1 MGITDRCHCQTEAKG
16 PLFFVGYTRLRE
28 HAMFRIT
35 VNNIIRETN
44 ENKTLLRFL
53 RDDLLITSAKD
64 GCSEG
69 ACGTCTIL
77 FDGEAVRACTIT
89 TKMADGHS
97 VLTVEGLSNWEKRVY
112 DYAFGKKGAVQC
124 GFCIPGMVIAAKSL
138 LDKVQD
144 PSEEEIRFAIRNN
157 ICRCTGYVKIVEAI
171 KLAAEIFRRGELD
184 EEKEEWRIGA
194 RVKRPDVREKVLG
207 EGKYPDDL
215 YVEGMLHAVA
225 LRSKYPRAKVLSI
238 DKDSALKAEGVTAV
252 FTAEDIPG
260 KKTVGH
266 IVKDWEA
273 MIGVGEITRFLGD
286 PVALVVAD
294 TREHAEKAKALI
306 KVEYEVL
313 PFVSSIDEAKKE
325 DAPLV
330 HPDKGT
336 NIAQERHISRG
347 DAEKAIKESDYTY
360 TATFTTPHTEHA
372 FLEPECALSLPT
384 EEGVRIYSTD
394 QGVYDTQHETAPMLG
409 LPFDK
414 VEVFNCLV
422 GGGFGGKEDVTV
434 QHLSALAAFLL
445 KKPVKMKLTRNE
457 SLLFH
462 PKRHPMKETLTVG
475 VDKNGRIKGVLA
487 KVEADTGAYQSLCGP
502 VLERA
507 CTHASG
513 PYNYQN
519 FKIDGYAY
527 YTNNP
532 PSGAFRGFGVTQ
544 TCFGLESV
552 LDRLADKIGISSW
565 DIRYINAIKPGDELP
580 NGQIA
585 DPSTGLRE
593 TLEAVK
599 DIYDQNEVVGISCAM
614 KNAGVGVGLPDYGRV
629 RLKIKDNKVVVQCA
643 GSCIGQGLWSVLKQ
657 VVSDVSGVEGDRIIV
672 EKANTYAP
680 DSGTTSGSRHTTI
693 TGEAARRASLLLKEA
708 LENRSLDELEGEE
721 YYAEYLGKTDKL
733 GSPIPNPVSHV
744 AYGYA
749 TQLCVL
755 DKESGKIKKM
765 VAAHD
770 VGKAINPLSLEGQI
784 EGGVVMGMGYAL
796 RERYRLK
803 DCKPI
808 DKYGSLGLFRADEVP
823 PIEALIIEKKGL
835 NVASGAIGVGEIT
848 CIPTAPAIANAY
860 RRLDGK
866 DRNSLPIDDTPYSI
880 KPFEK
885 KILPKKGKRLYVN
898 PHSRCIG
905 CKECMRACADLF
917 NKTKDPELALLEIVS
932 LKDYKPSVC
941 IQCGKCARVC
951 PEGAISLNKAGVYV
965 IDKKKCTGCGECRK
979 ACPMKVMKIL
989 PDGKTGKCI
998 ACGTCV
1004 KACPMEVLSIAQG
1017 E

>member
-1 MGITDRCHCQTEAKG
+1 
-16 PLFFVGYTRLRE
+16 
-28 HAMFRIT
+28 MFRIN
-35 VNNIIRETN
+35 VNSKHTETN
-44 ENKTLLRFL
+44 ENKSLLRYL
-53 RDDLLITSAKD
+53 RDDLRITSAKD

-77 FDGEAVRACTIT
+77 FDGEAVKACTLT

-97 VLTVEGLSNWEKRVY
+97 IVTVEGLTEWEKRVY
-112 DYAFGKKGAVQC
+112 DYAFGKAGAVQC
-124 GFCIPGMVIAAKSL
+124 GFCIPGMVMAAKGL
-138 LDKVQD
+138 LDKVPD

-171 KLAAEIFRRGELD
+171 NLAARIFREGGLE
-184 EEKEEWRIGA
+184 EEKEEWKIGA

-207 EGKYPDDL
+207 YGKYPDDL
-215 YVEGMLHAVA
+215 YVDGMLHAVA
-225 LRSKYPRAKVLSI
+225 LRSKYPRAKLLSL
-238 DKDSALKAEGVTAV
+238 DKEEALKEDGVVAI
-252 FTAEDIPG
+252 FTAQDIPG

-273 MIGVGEITRFLGD
+273 MIGIGETTRFLGD

-294 TREHAEKAKALI
+294 TRDHADRAKEKI

-313 PFVSSIDEAKKE
+313 PFISSIDEAKKE
-325 DAPLV
+325 GAVLV
-330 HPDKGT
+330 HPEYKG

-347 DAEKAIKESDYTY
+347 DAEKAIAESDFTY
-360 TATFTTPHTEHA
+360 TAVFSTPHTEHA
-372 FLEPECALSLPT
+372 FLEPECALSIPT

-409 LPFDK
+409 LPYDK

-445 KKPVKMKLTRNE
+445 KKPVKMKLSRSE

-462 PKRHPMKETLTVG
+462 PKRHPMREKITIG
-475 VDKNGRIKGVLA
+475 VDKKGRIKGVMA
-487 KVEADTGAYQSLCGP
+487 EVEADTGAYQSLCGP

-544 TCFGLESV
+544 TCFGIESS
-552 LDRLADKIGISSW
+552 LDRLAEMVGISGW
-565 DIRYINAIKPGDELP
+565 EIRYINAIKPGDELP

-585 DPSTGLRE
+585 DPSTGLKE

-599 DIYDQNEVVGISCAM
+599 SDYYNNEIVGIACAM

-629 RLKIKDNKVVVQCA
+629 TLKVEDSKVIIKCA

-657 VVSDVSGVEGDRIIV
+657 IVADVSGIDGDDIIV
-672 EKANTYAP
+672 EKANTFAP

-693 TGEAARRASLLLKEA
+693 TGEAARRASLLIKKELEGKTLK
-708 LENRSLDELEGEE
+708 DLEGEE

-733 GSPIPNPVSHV
+733 GSPLPHPVSHV

-755 DKESGKIKKM
+755 NKESGKIEKM
-765 VAAHD
+765 IAAHD
-770 VGKAINPLSLEGQI
+770 VGRAINPLSLEGQI

-796 RERYRLK
+796 RERYRLDK
-803 DCKPI
+803 CRPI
-808 DKYGSLGLFRADEVP
+808 EKYGSLGLFRADELP
-823 PIEALIIEKKGL
+823 PIEAKVIEKEGL
-835 NVASGAIGVGEIT
+835 DVASGAIGVGEIT

-860 RRLDGK
+860 RKLDGIE
-866 DRNSLPIDDTPYSI
+866 RNSLPLQNTPYEI
-880 KPFEK
+880 KPFAK
-885 KILPKKGKRLYVN
+885 KILPKKGKRLFVN
-898 PHSRCIG
+898 PGSRCIG
-905 CKECMRACADLF
+905 CLECVRACSMLF
-917 NKTKDPELALLEIVS
+917 TKTPDPTLAFIQVRKD
-932 LKDYKPSVC
+932 KDYKPSVC
-941 IQCGKCARVC
+941 IQCGKCAKVC
-951 PEGAISLNKAGVYV
+951 PEGAITQNMAGVYT
-965 IDKKKCTGCGECRK
+965 IDKKKCTGCGKCRE
-979 ACPMKVMKIL
+979 ACPMKVMVALEDNIS
-989 PDGKTGKCI
+989 GKCI

-1004 KACPMEVLSIAQG
+1004 KACPMEVLQIAKG

>member
-1 MGITDRCHCQTEAKG
+1 
-16 PLFFVGYTRLRE
+16 
-28 HAMFRIT
+28 MFRIN
-35 VNNIIRETN
+35 VNSKHTETN
-44 ENKTLLRFL
+44 ENKSLLRYL
-53 RDDLLITSAKD
+53 RDDLRITSAKD

-77 FDGEAVRACTIT
+77 FDGEAVKACTLT

-97 VLTVEGLSNWEKRVY
+97 IVTVEGLTEWEKRVY
-112 DYAFGKKGAVQC
+112 DYAFGKAGAVQC
-124 GFCIPGMVIAAKSL
+124 GFCIPGMVMAAKGL
-138 LDKVQD
+138 LDKVPD

-171 KLAAEIFRRGELD
+171 NLAARIFREGGLE
-184 EEKEEWRIGA
+184 EEKEEWKIGA

-207 EGKYPDDL
+207 YGKYPDDL
-215 YVEGMLHAVA
+215 YVDGMLHAVA
-225 LRSKYPRAKVLSI
+225 LRSKYPRAKLLSL
-238 DKDSALKAEGVTAV
+238 DKEEALKEEGVVAI
-252 FTAEDIPG
+252 FTAQDIPG

-273 MIGVGEITRFLGD
+273 MIGIGETTRFLGD

-294 TREHAEKAKALI
+294 TRDHADRAKDKI

-313 PFVSSIDEAKKE
+313 PFISSIDEAKKE
-325 DAPLV
+325 GAVLV
-330 HPDKGT
+330 HPEYKG

-347 DAEKAIKESDYTY
+347 DAEKAIAESDFTY
-360 TATFTTPHTEHA
+360 TAVFSTPHTEHA
-372 FLEPECALSLPT
+372 FLEPECALSIPT

-409 LPFDK
+409 LPYDK

-445 KKPVKMKLTRNE
+445 KKPVKMKLSRSE

-462 PKRHPMKETLTVG
+462 PKRHPMREKITIG
-475 VDKNGRIKGVLA
+475 VDKKGRIKGVMA
-487 KVEADTGAYQSLCGP
+487 EVEADTGAYQSLCGP

-544 TCFGLESV
+544 TCFGLESS
-552 LDRLADKIGISSW
+552 LDRLAEMVGISGW
-565 DIRYINAIKPGDELP
+565 EIRYINAIKPGDELP

-585 DPSTGLRE
+585 DPSTGLKE

-599 DIYDQNEVVGISCAM
+599 SDYYNNEIVGIACAM

-629 RLKIKDNKVVVQCA
+629 TLKVEDSKVIIKCA

-657 VVSDVSGVEGDRIIV
+657 IVADVSGIDGDDIIV
-672 EKANTYAP
+672 EKANTFAP

-693 TGEAARRASLLLKEA
+693 TGEAARRASLLIKKELEGKTLK
-708 LENRSLDELEGEE
+708 DLEGEE

-733 GSPIPNPVSHV
+733 GSPLPHPVSHV

-755 DKESGKIKKM
+755 NKESGKIEKM
-765 VAAHD
+765 IAAHD
-770 VGKAINPLSLEGQI
+770 VGRAINPLSLEGQI

-796 RERYRLK
+796 RERYRLDK
-803 DCKPI
+803 CKPME
-808 DKYGSLGLFRADEVP
+808 KYGSLGLFRADELP
-823 PIEALIIEKKGL
+823 PIEAKVIEKKGL
-835 NVASGAIGVGEIT
+835 DVASGAIGVGEIT

-860 RRLDGK
+860 RKLDGIE
-866 DRNSLPIDDTPYSI
+866 RNSLPLPNTPYEI
-880 KPFEK
+880 KPFAK
-885 KILPKKGKRLYVN
+885 KILPKKGKRLFVN
-898 PHSRCIG
+898 PGSRCIG
-905 CKECMRACADLF
+905 CLECVRACSMLF
-917 NKTKDPELALLEIVS
+917 TKTPDPTLAFIQVRKD
-932 LKDYKPSVC
+932 KDYKPSVC
-941 IQCGKCARVC
+941 IQCGKCAKVC
-951 PEGAISLNKAGVYV
+951 PEGAITQNMAGVYT
-965 IDKKKCTGCGECRK
+965 IDKKKCTGCGKCRE
-979 ACPMKVMKIL
+979 ACPMKVMVALEDNIS
-989 PDGKTGKCI
+989 GKCI

-1004 KACPMEVLSIAQG
+1004 KACPMEVLQIAKG

>member
-1 MGITDRCHCQTEAKG
+1 
-16 PLFFVGYTRLRE
+16 
-28 HAMFRIT
+28 MFRIN
-35 VNNIIRETN
+35 VNSKHTETN
-44 ENKTLLRFL
+44 ENKSLLRYL
-53 RDDLLITSAKD
+53 RDDLRITSAKD

-77 FDGEAVRACTIT
+77 FDGEAVKACTLT

-97 VLTVEGLSNWEKRVY
+97 IVTVEGLTEWEKRVY
-112 DYAFGKKGAVQC
+112 DYAFGKAGAVQC
-124 GFCIPGMVIAAKSL
+124 GFCIPGMVMAAKGL
-138 LDKVQD
+138 LDKVPD

-171 KLAAEIFRRGELD
+171 NLAARIFREGGLE
-184 EEKEEWRIGA
+184 EEKEEWKIGA

-207 EGKYPDDL
+207 YGKYPDDL
-215 YVEGMLHAVA
+215 YVDGMLHAVA
-225 LRSKYPRAKVLSI
+225 LRSKYPRAKLLSL
-238 DKDSALKAEGVTAV
+238 DKEEALKEEGVVAI
-252 FTAEDIPG
+252 FTAQDIPG

-273 MIGVGEITRFLGD
+273 MIGIGEITRFLGD

-294 TREHAEKAKALI
+294 TRDHADRAKDKI

-313 PFVSSIDEAKKE
+313 PFISSIDEAKKE
-325 DAPLV
+325 GAVLV
-330 HPDKGT
+330 HPEYKG

-347 DAEKAIKESDYTY
+347 DAEKAIAESDFTY
-360 TATFTTPHTEHA
+360 TSVFSTPHTEHA
-372 FLEPECALSLPT
+372 FLEPECALSIPT

-409 LPFDK
+409 LPYDK

-445 KKPVKMKLTRNE
+445 KKPVKMKLSRSE

-462 PKRHPMKETLTVG
+462 PKRHPMREKITIG
-475 VDKNGRIKGVLA
+475 VDKKGRIKGVMA
-487 KVEADTGAYQSLCGP
+487 EVEADTGAYQSLCGP

-527 YTNNP
+527 YTDNP

-544 TCFGLESV
+544 TCFGLESS
-552 LDRLADKIGISSW
+552 LDRLAEMVGISGW
-565 DIRYINAIKPGDELP
+565 EIRYINAIKPGDELP

-585 DPSTGLRE
+585 DPSTGLKE

-599 DIYDQNEVVGISCAM
+599 SDYYNNEIVGIACAM

-629 RLKIKDNKVVVQCA
+629 TLKVEDSKVIIKCA

-657 VVSDVSGVEGDRIIV
+657 IVADVSGIDGDDIIV
-672 EKANTYAP
+672 EKANTFAP

-693 TGEAARRASLLLKEA
+693 TGEAARRASLLIKKELEGKTLK
-708 LENRSLDELEGEE
+708 DLEGEE

-733 GSPIPNPVSHV
+733 GSPLPHPVSHV

-755 DKESGKIKKM
+755 NKESGKIEKM
-765 VAAHD
+765 IAAHD
-770 VGKAINPLSLEGQI
+770 VGRAINPLSLEGQI

-796 RERYRLK
+796 RERYRLDK
-803 DCKPI
+803 CKPME
-808 DKYGSLGLFRADEVP
+808 KYGSLGLFRADELP
-823 PIEALIIEKKGL
+823 PIEAKVIEKEGL
-835 NVASGAIGVGEIT
+835 DVASGAIGVGEIT

-860 RRLDGK
+860 RKLDGIE
-866 DRNSLPIDDTPYSI
+866 RNSLPLQNTPYEI
-880 KPFEK
+880 KPFAK
-885 KILPKKGKRLYVN
+885 KILPKKGKRLFVN
-898 PHSRCIG
+898 PGSRCIG
-905 CKECMRACADLF
+905 CLECVRACSMLF
-917 NKTKDPELALLEIVS
+917 TKTPDPTLAFIQVRKD
-932 LKDYKPSVC
+932 KDYKPSVC
-941 IQCGKCARVC
+941 IQCGKCAKVC
-951 PEGAISLNKAGVYV
+951 PEGAITQNMAGVYT
-965 IDKKKCTGCGECRK
+965 IDKKKCTGCGKCRE
-979 ACPMKVMKIL
+979 ACPMKVMVALEDNIS
-989 PDGKTGKCI
+989 GKCI

-1004 KACPMEVLSIAQG
+1004 KACPMEVLQIAKG

>member
-1 MGITDRCHCQTEAKG
+1 
-16 PLFFVGYTRLRE
+16 
-28 HAMFRIT
+28 MFRIN
-35 VNNIIRETN
+35 VNSKHTETN
-44 ENKTLLRFL
+44 ENKSLLRYL
-53 RDDLLITSAKD
+53 RDDLRITSAKD

-77 FDGEAVRACTIT
+77 FDGEAVKACTLT

-97 VLTVEGLSNWEKRVY
+97 IVTVEGLTEWEKRVY
-112 DYAFGKKGAVQC
+112 DYAFGKAGAVQC
-124 GFCIPGMVIAAKSL
+124 GFCIPGMVMAAKGL
-138 LDKVQD
+138 LDKVPD

-171 KLAAEIFRRGELD
+171 NLAARIFREGGLE
-184 EEKEEWRIGA
+184 EEKEEWKIGA

-207 EGKYPDDL
+207 YGKYPDDL
-215 YVEGMLHAVA
+215 YVDGMLHAVA
-225 LRSKYPRAKVLSI
+225 LRSKYPRAKLLSL
-238 DKDSALKAEGVTAV
+238 DKEEALKEEGVVAI
-252 FTAEDIPG
+252 FTAQDIPG

-273 MIGVGEITRFLGD
+273 MIGIGETTRFLGD

-294 TREHAEKAKALI
+294 TRDHADRAKDKI

-313 PFVSSIDEAKKE
+313 PFISSIDEAKKE
-325 DAPLV
+325 GAVLV
-330 HPDKGT
+330 HPEYKG

-347 DAEKAIKESDYTY
+347 DAEKAIAESDFTY
-360 TATFTTPHTEHA
+360 TSVFSTPHTEHA
-372 FLEPECALSLPT
+372 FLEPECALSIPT

-409 LPFDK
+409 LPYDK

-445 KKPVKMKLTRNE
+445 KKPVKMKLSRSE

-462 PKRHPMKETLTVG
+462 PKRHPMREKITIG
-475 VDKNGRIKGVLA
+475 VDKKGRIKGVMA
-487 KVEADTGAYQSLCGP
+487 EVEADTGAYQSLCGP

-544 TCFGLESV
+544 TCFGLESS
-552 LDRLADKIGISSW
+552 LDRLAEMVGISGW
-565 DIRYINAIKPGDELP
+565 EIRYINAIKPGDELP

-585 DPSTGLRE
+585 DPSTGLKE

-599 DIYDQNEVVGISCAM
+599 SDYYNNEIVGIACAM

-629 RLKIKDNKVVVQCA
+629 TLKVEDSKVIIKCA

-657 VVSDVSGVEGDRIIV
+657 IVADVSGIDGDDIIV
-672 EKANTYAP
+672 EKANTFAP

-693 TGEAARRASLLLKEA
+693 TGEAARRASLLIKKELEGKTLK
-708 LENRSLDELEGEE
+708 DLEGEE

-733 GSPIPNPVSHV
+733 GSPLPHPVSHV

-755 DKESGKIKKM
+755 NKESGKIEKM
-765 VAAHD
+765 IAAHD
-770 VGKAINPLSLEGQI
+770 VGRAINPLSLEGQI

-796 RERYRLK
+796 RERYRL
-803 DCKPI
+803 DMCKPME
-808 DKYGSLGLFRADEVP
+808 KYGSLGLFRADELP
-823 PIEALIIEKKGL
+823 PIEAKVIEKEGL
-835 NVASGAIGVGEIT
+835 DVASGAIGVGEIT

-860 RRLDGK
+860 RKLDGIE
-866 DRNSLPIDDTPYSI
+866 RNSLPLQNTPYEI
-880 KPFEK
+880 KPFAK
-885 KILPKKGKRLYVN
+885 KILPKKGKRLFVN
-898 PHSRCIG
+898 PGSRCIG
-905 CKECMRACADLF
+905 CLECVRACSMLF
-917 NKTKDPELALLEIVS
+917 TKTPDPTLAFIQVRKD
-932 LKDYKPSVC
+932 KDYKPSVC
-941 IQCGKCARVC
+941 IQCGKCAKVC
-951 PEGAISLNKAGVYV
+951 PEGAITQNMAGVYT
-965 IDKKKCTGCGECRK
+965 IDKKKCTGCGKCRE
-979 ACPMKVMKIL
+979 ACPMKVMVALENNIS
-989 PDGKTGKCI
+989 GKCI

-1004 KACPMEVLSIAQG
+1004 KACPMEVLQIAKG

>member
-1 MGITDRCHCQTEAKG
+1 
-16 PLFFVGYTRLRE
+16 
-28 HAMFRIT
+28 MFRIN
-35 VNNIIRETN
+35 VNSKHTETN
-44 ENKTLLRFL
+44 ENKSLLRYL
-53 RDDLLITSAKD
+53 RDDLRITSAKD

-77 FDGEAVRACTIT
+77 FDGEAVKACTLT

-97 VLTVEGLSNWEKRVY
+97 IVTVEGLTEWEKRVY
-112 DYAFGKKGAVQC
+112 DYAFGKAGAVQC
-124 GFCIPGMVIAAKSL
+124 GFCIPGMVMAAKGL
-138 LDKVQD
+138 LDKVPD

-171 KLAAEIFRRGELD
+171 NLAAKIFREGGLE
-184 EEKEEWRIGA
+184 EEKEEWKIGA

-207 EGKYPDDL
+207 YGKYPDDL
-215 YVEGMLHAVA
+215 YVDGMLHAVA
-225 LRSKYPRAKVLSI
+225 LRSKYPRAKLLSL
-238 DKDSALKAEGVTAV
+238 DKEEALKEEGVVAI
-252 FTAEDIPG
+252 FTAQDIPG

-273 MIGVGEITRFLGD
+273 MIGIGEITRFLGD

-294 TREHAEKAKALI
+294 TRDHADRAKDKI

-313 PFVSSIDEAKKE
+313 PFISSIDEAKKE
-325 DAPLV
+325 GAVLV
-330 HPDKGT
+330 HPEYKG

-347 DAEKAIKESDYTY
+347 DAEKAIAESDFTY
-360 TATFTTPHTEHA
+360 TSVFSTPHTEHA
-372 FLEPECALSLPT
+372 FLEPECALSIPT

-409 LPFDK
+409 LPYDK

-445 KKPVKMKLTRNE
+445 KKPVKMKLSRSE

-462 PKRHPMKETLTVG
+462 PKRHPMREKITIG
-475 VDKNGRIKGVLA
+475 VDKKGRIKGVMA
-487 KVEADTGAYQSLCGP
+487 EVEADTGAYQSLCGP

-544 TCFGLESV
+544 TCFGLESS
-552 LDRLADKIGISSW
+552 LDRLAEMVGISGW
-565 DIRYINAIKPGDELP
+565 EIRYINAIKPGDELP

-585 DPSTGLRE
+585 DSSTGLKE

-599 DIYDQNEVVGISCAM
+599 SDYYNNEIVGIACAM

-629 RLKIKDNKVVVQCA
+629 TLKVEDSKVIIKCA

-657 VVSDVSGVEGDRIIV
+657 IVADVSGIDGDDIIV
-672 EKANTYAP
+672 EKANTFAP

-693 TGEAARRASLLLKEA
+693 TGEAARRASLLIKKELEGKTLK
-708 LENRSLDELEGEE
+708 DLEGEE

-733 GSPIPNPVSHV
+733 GSPLPHPVSHV

-755 DKESGKIKKM
+755 NKESGKIEKM
-765 VAAHD
+765 IAAHD
-770 VGKAINPLSLEGQI
+770 VGRAINPLSLEGQI

-796 RERYRLK
+796 RERYRLDK
-803 DCKPI
+803 CRPI
-808 DKYGSLGLFRADEVP
+808 EKYGSLGLFRADELP
-823 PIEALIIEKKGL
+823 PIEAKVIEKEGL
-835 NVASGAIGVGEIT
+835 DVASGAIGVGEIT

-860 RRLDGK
+860 RKLDGIE
-866 DRNSLPIDDTPYSI
+866 RNSLPLQNTPYEI
-880 KPFEK
+880 KPFAK
-885 KILPKKGKRLYVN
+885 KILPKKGKRLFVN
-898 PHSRCIG
+898 PGSRCIG
-905 CKECMRACADLF
+905 CLECVRACSMLF
-917 NKTKDPELALLEIVS
+917 TKTPDPTLAFIQVRKD
-932 LKDYKPSVC
+932 KDYKPSVC
-941 IQCGKCARVC
+941 IQCGKCAKVC
-951 PEGAISLNKAGVYV
+951 PEGAITQNMAGVYT
-965 IDKKKCTGCGECRK
+965 IDKKKCTGCGKCRE
-979 ACPMKVMKIL
+979 ACPMKVMVALEDNIS
-989 PDGKTGKCI
+989 GKCI

-1004 KACPMEVLSIAQG
+1004 KACPMEVLQIAKG

>member
-1 MGITDRCHCQTEAKG
+1 
-16 PLFFVGYTRLRE
+16 
-28 HAMFRIT
+28 MFRIN
-35 VNNIIRETN
+35 VNSKHTETN
-44 ENKTLLRFL
+44 ENKSLLRYL
-53 RDDLLITSAKD
+53 RDDLRITSAKD

-77 FDGEAVRACTIT
+77 FDGEAVKACTLT

-97 VLTVEGLSNWEKRVY
+97 IVTVEGLTEWEKKVY
-112 DYAFGKKGAVQC
+112 DYAFGKAGAVQC
-124 GFCIPGMVIAAKSL
+124 GFCIPGMVMAAKGL
-138 LDKVQD
+138 LDKVPD

-171 KLAAEIFRRGELD
+171 NLAARIFREGGLE
-184 EEKEEWRIGA
+184 EEKEEWKIGA

-207 EGKYPDDL
+207 YGKYPDDL
-215 YVEGMLHAVA
+215 YVDGMLHAVA
-225 LRSKYPRAKVLSI
+225 LRSKYPRAKLLSL
-238 DKDSALKAEGVTAV
+238 DKEEALKEEGVVAI
-252 FTAEDIPG
+252 FTAQDIPG

-273 MIGVGEITRFLGD
+273 MIGIGETTRFLGD

-294 TREHAEKAKALI
+294 TRDHADRAKDKI

-313 PFVSSIDEAKKE
+313 PFISSIDEAKKE
-325 DAPLV
+325 GAVLV
-330 HPDKGT
+330 HPEYKG

-347 DAEKAIKESDYTY
+347 DAEKAIAESDFTY
-360 TATFTTPHTEHA
+360 TSVFSTPHTEHA
-372 FLEPECALSLPT
+372 FLEPECALSIPT

-409 LPFDK
+409 LPYDK

-445 KKPVKMKLTRNE
+445 KKPVKMKLSRSE

-462 PKRHPMKETLTVG
+462 PKRHPMREKITIG
-475 VDKNGRIKGVLA
+475 VDKKGRIKGVMA
-487 KVEADTGAYQSLCGP
+487 EVEADTGAYQSLCGP

-544 TCFGLESV
+544 TCFGLESS
-552 LDRLADKIGISSW
+552 LDRLAEMVGISGW
-565 DIRYINAIKPGDELP
+565 EIRYINAIKPGDELP

-585 DPSTGLRE
+585 DSSTGLKE

-599 DIYDQNEVVGISCAM
+599 SDYYNNEIVGIACAM

-629 RLKIKDNKVVVQCA
+629 TLKVEDSKVIIKCA

-657 VVSDVSGVEGDRIIV
+657 IVADVSGIDGDDIIV
-672 EKANTYAP
+672 EKANTFAP

-693 TGEAARRASLLLKEA
+693 TGEAARRASLLIKKELEGKTLK
-708 LENRSLDELEGEE
+708 DLEGEE

-733 GSPIPNPVSHV
+733 GSPLPHPVSHV

-755 DKESGKIKKM
+755 NKESGKIEKM
-765 VAAHD
+765 IAAHD
-770 VGKAINPLSLEGQI
+770 VGRAINPLSLEGQI

-796 RERYRLK
+796 RERYRLDK
-803 DCKPI
+803 CRPI
-808 DKYGSLGLFRADEVP
+808 EKYGSLGLFRADELP
-823 PIEALIIEKKGL
+823 PIEAKVIEKEGL
-835 NVASGAIGVGEIT
+835 DVASGAIGVGEIT

-860 RRLDGK
+860 RKLDGIE
-866 DRNSLPIDDTPYSI
+866 RNSLPLQNTPYEI
-880 KPFEK
+880 KPFAK
-885 KILPKKGKRLYVN
+885 KILPKKGKRLFVN
-898 PHSRCIG
+898 PGSRCIG
-905 CKECMRACADLF
+905 CLECVRACSMLF
-917 NKTKDPELALLEIVS
+917 TKTPDPTLAFIQVRKD
-932 LKDYKPSVC
+932 KDYKPSVC
-941 IQCGKCARVC
+941 IQCGKCAKVC
-951 PEGAISLNKAGVYV
+951 PEGAITQNMAGVYT
-965 IDKKKCTGCGECRK
+965 IDKKKCTGCGKCRE
-979 ACPMKVMKIL
+979 ACPMKVMVALEDNIS
-989 PDGKTGKCI
+989 GKCI

-1004 KACPMEVLSIAQG
+1004 KACPMEVLQIAKG

>member
-1 MGITDRCHCQTEAKG
+1 
-16 PLFFVGYTRLRE
+16 
-28 HAMFRIT
+28 MFRIN
-35 VNNIIRETN
+35 VNSKHTETN
-44 ENKTLLRFL
+44 ENKSLLRYL
-53 RDDLLITSAKD
+53 RDDLRITSAKD

-77 FDGEAVRACTIT
+77 FDGEAVKACTLT

-97 VLTVEGLSNWEKRVY
+97 IVTVEGLTEWEKRVY
-112 DYAFGKKGAVQC
+112 DYAFGKAGAVQC
-124 GFCIPGMVIAAKSL
+124 GFCIPGMVMAAKGL
-138 LDKVQD
+138 LDKVPD

-171 KLAAEIFRRGELD
+171 NLAARIFREGGLE
-184 EEKEEWRIGA
+184 EEKEEWKIGA

-207 EGKYPDDL
+207 YGKYPDDL
-215 YVEGMLHAVA
+215 YVDGMLHAVA
-225 LRSKYPRAKVLSI
+225 LRSKYPRAKLLSL
-238 DKDSALKAEGVTAV
+238 DKEEALKEDGVVAI
-252 FTAEDIPG
+252 FTAQDIPG

-273 MIGVGEITRFLGD
+273 MIGIGETTRFLGD

-294 TREHAEKAKALI
+294 TRDHADRAKEKI

-313 PFVSSIDEAKKE
+313 PFISSIDEAKKE
-325 DAPLV
+325 GAVLV
-330 HPDKGT
+330 HPEYKG

-347 DAEKAIKESDYTY
+347 DAEKAIAESDFTY
-360 TATFTTPHTEHA
+360 TAVFSTPHTEHA
-372 FLEPECALSLPT
+372 FLEPECALSIPT

-409 LPFDK
+409 LPYDK

-445 KKPVKMKLTRNE
+445 KKPVKMKLSRSE

-462 PKRHPMKETLTVG
+462 PKRHPMREKITIG
-475 VDKNGRIKGVLA
+475 VDKKGIIKGVMA
-487 KVEADTGAYQSLCGP
+487 EVEADTGAYQSLCGP

-544 TCFGLESV
+544 TCFGIESS
-552 LDRLADKIGISSW
+552 LDRLAEMVGISGW
-565 DIRYINAIKPGDELP
+565 EIRYINAIKPGDELP

-585 DPSTGLRE
+585 DPSTGLKE

-599 DIYDQNEVVGISCAM
+599 SDYYNNEIVGIACAM

-629 RLKIKDNKVVVQCA
+629 TLKVEDSKVIIKCA

-657 VVSDVSGVEGDRIIV
+657 IVADVSGIDGDDIIV
-672 EKANTYAP
+672 EKANTFAP

-693 TGEAARRASLLLKEA
+693 TGEAARRASLLIKKELEGKTLK
-708 LENRSLDELEGEE
+708 DLEGEE

-733 GSPIPNPVSHV
+733 GSPLPHPVSHV

-755 DKESGKIKKM
+755 NKESGKIEKM
-765 VAAHD
+765 IAAHD
-770 VGKAINPLSLEGQI
+770 VGRAINPLSLEGQI

-796 RERYRLK
+796 RERYRLDK
-803 DCKPI
+803 CRPI
-808 DKYGSLGLFRADEVP
+808 EKYGSLGLFRADELP
-823 PIEALIIEKKGL
+823 PIEAKVIEKEGL
-835 NVASGAIGVGEIT
+835 DVASGAIGVGEIT

-860 RRLDGK
+860 RKLDGIE
-866 DRNSLPIDDTPYSI
+866 RNSLPLQNTPYEI
-880 KPFEK
+880 KPFAK
-885 KILPKKGKRLYVN
+885 KILPKKGKRLFVN
-898 PHSRCIG
+898 PGSRCIG
-905 CKECMRACADLF
+905 CLECVRACSMLF
-917 NKTKDPELALLEIVS
+917 TKTPDPTLAFIQVRKD
-932 LKDYKPSVC
+932 KDYKPSVC
-941 IQCGKCARVC
+941 IQCGKCAKVC
-951 PEGAISLNKAGVYV
+951 PEGAITQNMAGVYT
-965 IDKKKCTGCGECRK
+965 IDKKKCTGCGKCRE
-979 ACPMKVMKIL
+979 ACPMKVMVALEDNIS
-989 PDGKTGKCI
+989 GKCI

-1004 KACPMEVLSIAQG
+1004 KACPMEVLQIAKG

>member
-1 MGITDRCHCQTEAKG
+1 
-16 PLFFVGYTRLRE
+16 
-28 HAMFRIT
+28 MFRIN
-35 VNNIIRETN
+35 VNSKHTETN
-44 ENKTLLRFL
+44 ENKSLLRYL
-53 RDDLLITSAKD
+53 RDDLRITSAKD

-77 FDGEAVRACTIT
+77 FDGEAVKACTLT

-97 VLTVEGLSNWEKRVY
+97 IVTVEGLTEWEKRVY
-112 DYAFGKKGAVQC
+112 DYAFGKAGAVQC
-124 GFCIPGMVIAAKSL
+124 GFCIPGMVMAAKGL
-138 LDKVQD
+138 LDKVPD

-171 KLAAEIFRRGELD
+171 NLAARIFREGGLE
-184 EEKEEWRIGA
+184 EEKEEWKIGA

-207 EGKYPDDL
+207 YGKYPDDL
-215 YVEGMLHAVA
+215 YVDGMLHAVA
-225 LRSKYPRAKVLSI
+225 LRSKYPRAKLLSL
-238 DKDSALKAEGVTAV
+238 DKEEALKEEGVVAI
-252 FTAEDIPG
+252 FTAQDIPG

-273 MIGVGEITRFLGD
+273 MIGIGETTRFLGD

-294 TREHAEKAKALI
+294 TRDHADRAKDKI

-313 PFVSSIDEAKKE
+313 PFISSIDEAKKE
-325 DAPLV
+325 GAVLV
-330 HPDKGT
+330 HPEYKG

-347 DAEKAIKESDYTY
+347 DAEKAIAESDFTY
-360 TATFTTPHTEHA
+360 TAVFSTPHTEHA
-372 FLEPECALSLPT
+372 FLEPECALSIPT

-409 LPFDK
+409 LPYDK

-445 KKPVKMKLTRNE
+445 KKPVKMKLSRSE

-462 PKRHPMKETLTVG
+462 PKRHPMREKITIG
-475 VDKNGRIKGVLA
+475 VDKKGRIKGVMA
-487 KVEADTGAYQSLCGP
+487 EVEADTGAYQSLCGP

-544 TCFGLESV
+544 TCFGLESS
-552 LDRLADKIGISSW
+552 LDRLAEMVGISGW
-565 DIRYINAIKPGDELP
+565 EIRYINAIKPGDELP

-585 DPSTGLRE
+585 DSSTGLKE

-599 DIYDQNEVVGISCAM
+599 SDYYNNEIVGIACAM

-629 RLKIKDNKVVVQCA
+629 TLKVEDSKVIIKCA

-657 VVSDVSGVEGDRIIV
+657 IVADVSGIDGDDIIV
-672 EKANTYAP
+672 EKANTFAP

-693 TGEAARRASLLLKEA
+693 TGEAARRASLLIKKELEGKTLK
-708 LENRSLDELEGEE
+708 DLEGEE

-733 GSPIPNPVSHV
+733 GSPLPHPISHV

-755 DKESGKIKKM
+755 NKESGKIEKM
-765 VAAHD
+765 IAAHD
-770 VGKAINPLSLEGQI
+770 VGRAINPLSLEGQI

-796 RERYRLK
+796 RERYRLDK
-803 DCKPI
+803 CKPME
-808 DKYGSLGLFRADEVP
+808 KYGSLGLFRADELP
-823 PIEALIIEKKGL
+823 PIEAKVIEKEGL
-835 NVASGAIGVGEIT
+835 DVASGAIGVGEIT

-860 RRLDGK
+860 RKLDGIE
-866 DRNSLPIDDTPYSI
+866 RNSLPLQNTPYEI
-880 KPFEK
+880 KPFAK
-885 KILPKKGKRLYVN
+885 KILPKKGKRLFVN
-898 PHSRCIG
+898 PGSRCIG
-905 CKECMRACADLF
+905 CLECVRACSMLF
-917 NKTKDPELALLEIVS
+917 TKTPDPTLAFIQVRKD
-932 LKDYKPSVC
+932 KDYKPSVC
-941 IQCGKCARVC
+941 IQCGKCAKVC
-951 PEGAISLNKAGVYV
+951 PEGAITQNMAGVYT
-965 IDKKKCTGCGECRK
+965 IDKKKCTGCGKCRE
-979 ACPMKVMKIL
+979 ACPMKVMVALEDNIS
-989 PDGKTGKCI
+989 GKCI

-1004 KACPMEVLSIAQG
+1004 KACPMEVLQIAKG

>member
-1 MGITDRCHCQTEAKG
+1 
-16 PLFFVGYTRLRE
+16 
-28 HAMFRIT
+28 MFRIN
-35 VNNIIRETN
+35 VNSKHTETN
-44 ENKTLLRFL
+44 ENKSLLRYL
-53 RDDLLITSAKD
+53 RDDLRITSAKD

-77 FDGEAVRACTIT
+77 FDGEAVKACTLT

-97 VLTVEGLSNWEKRVY
+97 IVTVEGLTEWEKRVY
-112 DYAFGKKGAVQC
+112 DYAFGKAGAVQC
-124 GFCIPGMVIAAKSL
+124 GFCIPGMVMAAKGL
-138 LDKVQD
+138 LDKVPD

-171 KLAAEIFRRGELD
+171 NLAARIFREGGLE
-184 EEKEEWRIGA
+184 EEKEEWKIGA

-207 EGKYPDDL
+207 YGKYPDDL
-215 YVEGMLHAVA
+215 YVDGMLHAVA
-225 LRSKYPRAKVLSI
+225 LRSKYPRAKLLSL
-238 DKDSALKAEGVTAV
+238 DKEEALKEEGVVAI
-252 FTAEDIPG
+252 FTAQDIPG

-273 MIGVGEITRFLGD
+273 MIGIGETTRFLGD

-294 TREHAEKAKALI
+294 TRDHADRAKDKI

-313 PFVSSIDEAKKE
+313 PFISSIDEAKKE
-325 DAPLV
+325 GAVLV
-330 HPDKGT
+330 HPEYKG

-347 DAEKAIKESDYTY
+347 DAEKAIAESDFTY
-360 TATFTTPHTEHA
+360 TAVFSTPHTEHA
-372 FLEPECALSLPT
+372 FLEPECALSIPT

-409 LPFDK
+409 LPYDK

-445 KKPVKMKLTRNE
+445 KKPVKMKLSRSE

-462 PKRHPMKETLTVG
+462 PKRHPMREKITIG
-475 VDKNGRIKGVLA
+475 VDKKGRIKGVMA
-487 KVEADTGAYQSLCGP
+487 EVEADTGAYQSLCGP

-544 TCFGLESV
+544 TCFGLESS
-552 LDRLADKIGISSW
+552 LDRLAEMVGISGW
-565 DIRYINAIKPGDELP
+565 EIRYINAIKPGDELP

-585 DPSTGLRE
+585 DPSTGLKE

-599 DIYDQNEVVGISCAM
+599 SDYYNNEIVGIACAM

-629 RLKIKDNKVVVQCA
+629 TLKVEDSKVIIKCA

-657 VVSDVSGVEGDRIIV
+657 IVADVSGIDGDDIIV
-672 EKANTYAP
+672 EKANTFAP

-693 TGEAARRASLLLKEA
+693 TGEAARRASLLIKKELEGKTLK
-708 LENRSLDELEGEE
+708 DLEGEE

-733 GSPIPNPVSHV
+733 GSPLPHPVSHV

-755 DKESGKIKKM
+755 NKESGKIEKM
-765 VAAHD
+765 IAAHD
-770 VGKAINPLSLEGQI
+770 VGRAINPLSLEGQI

-796 RERYRLK
+796 RERYRLDK
-803 DCKPI
+803 CRPI
-808 DKYGSLGLFRADEVP
+808 EKYGSLGLFRADELP
-823 PIEALIIEKKGL
+823 PIEAKVIEKEGL
-835 NVASGAIGVGEIT
+835 DVASGAIGVGEIT

-860 RRLDGK
+860 RKLDGIE
-866 DRNSLPIDDTPYSI
+866 RNSLPLQNTPYEI
-880 KPFEK
+880 KPFAK
-885 KILPKKGKRLYVN
+885 KILPKKGKRLFVN
-898 PHSRCIG
+898 PGSRCIG
-905 CKECMRACADLF
+905 CLECVRACSMLF
-917 NKTKDPELALLEIVS
+917 TKTPDPTLAFIQVRKD
-932 LKDYKPSVC
+932 KDYKPSVC
-941 IQCGKCARVC
+941 IQCGKCAKVC
-951 PEGAISLNKAGVYV
+951 PEGAITQNMAGVYT
-965 IDKKKCTGCGECRK
+965 IDKKKCTGCGKCRE
-979 ACPMKVMKIL
+979 ACPMKVMVALEDNIS
-989 PDGKTGKCI
+989 GKCI

-1004 KACPMEVLSIAQG
+1004 KACPMEVLQIAKG

>member
-1 MGITDRCHCQTEAKG
+1 
-16 PLFFVGYTRLRE
+16 
-28 HAMFRIT
+28 MFRIN
-35 VNNIIRETN
+35 VNSKHTETN
-44 ENKTLLRFL
+44 ENKSLLRYL
-53 RDDLLITSAKD
+53 RDDLRITSAKD

-77 FDGEAVRACTIT
+77 FDGEAVKACTLT

-97 VLTVEGLSNWEKRVY
+97 IVTVEGLTEWEKRVY
-112 DYAFGKKGAVQC
+112 DYAFGKAGAVQC
-124 GFCIPGMVIAAKSL
+124 GFCIPGMVMAAKGL
-138 LDKVQD
+138 LDKVPD

-171 KLAAEIFRRGELD
+171 NLAARIFREGGLE
-184 EEKEEWRIGA
+184 EEKEEWKIGA

-207 EGKYPDDL
+207 YGKYPDDL
-215 YVEGMLHAVA
+215 YVDGMLHAVA
-225 LRSKYPRAKVLSI
+225 LRSKYPRAKLLSL
-238 DKDSALKAEGVTAV
+238 DKEEALKEEGVVAI
-252 FTAEDIPG
+252 FTAQDIPG

-273 MIGVGEITRFLGD
+273 MIGIGETTRFLGD

-294 TREHAEKAKALI
+294 TRDHADRAKDKI

-313 PFVSSIDEAKKE
+313 PFISSIDEAKKE
-325 DAPLV
+325 GAVLV
-330 HPDKGT
+330 HPEYKG

-347 DAEKAIKESDYTY
+347 DAEKAIAESDFTY
-360 TATFTTPHTEHA
+360 TSVFSTPHTEHA
-372 FLEPECALSLPT
+372 FLEPECALSIPT

-409 LPFDK
+409 LPYDK

-445 KKPVKMKLTRNE
+445 KKPVKMKLSRSE

-462 PKRHPMKETLTVG
+462 PKRHPMREKITIG
-475 VDKNGRIKGVLA
+475 VDKKGRIKGVMA
-487 KVEADTGAYQSLCGP
+487 EVEADTGAYQSLCGP

-544 TCFGLESV
+544 TCFGLESS
-552 LDRLADKIGISSW
+552 LDRLAEMVGISGW
-565 DIRYINAIKPGDELP
+565 EIRYINAIKPGDELP

-585 DPSTGLRE
+585 DPSTGLKE

-599 DIYDQNEVVGISCAM
+599 SDYYNNEIVGIACAM

-629 RLKIKDNKVVVQCA
+629 TLKVEDSKVIIKCA

-657 VVSDVSGVEGDRIIV
+657 IVADVSGIDGDDIIV
-672 EKANTYAP
+672 EKANTFAP

-693 TGEAARRASLLLKEA
+693 TGEAARRASLLIKKELEGKTLK
-708 LENRSLDELEGEE
+708 DLEGEE

-733 GSPIPNPVSHV
+733 GSPLPHPVSHV
-744 AYGYA
+744 DYGYA

-755 DKESGKIKKM
+755 NKESGKIEKM
-765 VAAHD
+765 IAAHD
-770 VGKAINPLSLEGQI
+770 VGRAINPLSLEGQI

-796 RERYRLK
+796 RERYRLDK
-803 DCKPI
+803 CKPME
-808 DKYGSLGLFRADEVP
+808 KYGSLGLFRADELP
-823 PIEALIIEKKGL
+823 PIEAKVIEKEGL
-835 NVASGAIGVGEIT
+835 DVASGAIGVGEIT

-860 RRLDGK
+860 RKLDGIE
-866 DRNSLPIDDTPYSI
+866 RNSLPLPNTPYEI
-880 KPFEK
+880 KPFAK
-885 KILPKKGKRLYVN
+885 KILPKKGKRLFVN
-898 PHSRCIG
+898 PGSRCIG
-905 CKECMRACADLF
+905 CLECVRACSMLF
-917 NKTKDPELALLEIVS
+917 TKTPDPTLAFIQVRKD
-932 LKDYKPSVC
+932 KDYKPSVC
-941 IQCGKCARVC
+941 IQCGKCAKVC
-951 PEGAISLNKAGVYV
+951 PEGAITQNMAGVYT
-965 IDKKKCTGCGECRK
+965 IDKKKCTGCGKCRE
-979 ACPMKVMKIL
+979 ACPMKVMVALEDNIS
-989 PDGKTGKCI
+989 GKCI

-1004 KACPMEVLSIAQG
+1004 KACPMEVLQIAKG

>member
-1 MGITDRCHCQTEAKG
+1 
-16 PLFFVGYTRLRE
+16 
-28 HAMFRIT
+28 MFRIN
-35 VNNIIRETN
+35 VNSKHTETN
-44 ENKTLLRFL
+44 ENKSLLRYL
-53 RDDLLITSAKD
+53 RDDLRITSAKD

-77 FDGEAVRACTIT
+77 FDGEAVKACTLT

-97 VLTVEGLSNWEKRVY
+97 IVTVEGLTEWEKRVY
-112 DYAFGKKGAVQC
+112 DYAFGKAGAVQC
-124 GFCIPGMVIAAKSL
+124 GFCIPGMVMAAKGL
-138 LDKVQD
+138 LDKVPD

-171 KLAAEIFRRGELD
+171 NLAARIFREGGLE
-184 EEKEEWRIGA
+184 EEKEEWKIGA

-207 EGKYPDDL
+207 YGKYPDDL
-215 YVEGMLHAVA
+215 YVDGMLHAVA
-225 LRSKYPRAKVLSI
+225 LRSKYPRAKLLSL
-238 DKDSALKAEGVTAV
+238 DKEEALKEEGVVAI
-252 FTAEDIPG
+252 FTAQDIPG

-273 MIGVGEITRFLGD
+273 MIGIGETTRFLGD

-294 TREHAEKAKALI
+294 TRDHADRAKDKI

-313 PFVSSIDEAKKE
+313 PFISSIDEAKKE
-325 DAPLV
+325 GAVLV
-330 HPDKGT
+330 HPEYKG

-347 DAEKAIKESDYTY
+347 DAEKAIAESDFTY
-360 TATFTTPHTEHA
+360 TAVFSTPHTEHA
-372 FLEPECALSLPT
+372 FLEPECALSIPT

-409 LPFDK
+409 LPYDK

-445 KKPVKMKLTRNE
+445 KKPVKMKLSRSE

-462 PKRHPMKETLTVG
+462 PKRHPMREKITIG
-475 VDKNGRIKGVLA
+475 VDKKGRIKGVMA
-487 KVEADTGAYQSLCGP
+487 EVEADTGAYQSLCGP

-544 TCFGLESV
+544 TCFGIESS
-552 LDRLADKIGISSW
+552 LDRLAEMVGISGW
-565 DIRYINAIKPGDELP
+565 EIRYINAIKPGDELP

-585 DPSTGLRE
+585 DSSTGLKE

-599 DIYDQNEVVGISCAM
+599 SDYYNNEIVGIACAM

-629 RLKIKDNKVVVQCA
+629 TLKVEDSKVIIKCA

-657 VVSDVSGVEGDRIIV
+657 IVADVSGIDGDDIIV
-672 EKANTYAP
+672 EKANTFAP

-693 TGEAARRASLLLKEA
+693 TGEAARRASLLIKKELEGKTLK
-708 LENRSLDELEGEE
+708 DLEGEE

-733 GSPIPNPVSHV
+733 GSPLPHPVSHV

-755 DKESGKIKKM
+755 NKESGKIEKM
-765 VAAHD
+765 IAAHD
-770 VGKAINPLSLEGQI
+770 VGRAINPLSLEGQI

-796 RERYRLK
+796 RERYRLDK
-803 DCKPI
+803 CKPME
-808 DKYGSLGLFRADEVP
+808 KYASLGLFRADELP
-823 PIEALIIEKKGL
+823 PIEAKVIEKEGL
-835 NVASGAIGVGEIT
+835 DVASGAIGVGEIT

-860 RRLDGK
+860 RKLDGIE
-866 DRNSLPIDDTPYSI
+866 RNSLPLQNTPYEI
-880 KPFEK
+880 KPFAK
-885 KILPKKGKRLYVN
+885 KILPKKGKRLFVN
-898 PHSRCIG
+898 PGSRCIG
-905 CKECMRACADLF
+905 CLECVRACSMLF
-917 NKTKDPELALLEIVS
+917 TKTPDPTLAFIQVRKD
-932 LKDYKPSVC
+932 KDYKPSVC
-941 IQCGKCARVC
+941 IQCGKCAKVC
-951 PEGAISLNKAGVYV
+951 PEGAITQNMAGVYT
-965 IDKKKCTGCGECRK
+965 IDKKKCTGCGKCRE
-979 ACPMKVMKIL
+979 ACPMKVMVALEENIS
-989 PDGKTGKCI
+989 GKCI

-1004 KACPMEVLSIAQG
+1004 KACPMEVLQIAKG

>member
-1 MGITDRCHCQTEAKG
+1 
-16 PLFFVGYTRLRE
+16 
-28 HAMFRIT
+28 MFRIN
-35 VNNIIRETN
+35 VNSKHTETN
-44 ENKTLLRFL
+44 ENKSLLRYL
-53 RDDLLITSAKD
+53 RDDLRITSAKD

-77 FDGEAVRACTIT
+77 FDGEAVKACTLT

-97 VLTVEGLSNWEKRVY
+97 IVTVEGLTEWEKRVY
-112 DYAFGKKGAVQC
+112 DYAFGKAGAVQC
-124 GFCIPGMVIAAKSL
+124 GFCIPGMVMAAKGL
-138 LDKVQD
+138 LDKVPD

-171 KLAAEIFRRGELD
+171 NLAAKIFREGGLE
-184 EEKEEWRIGA
+184 EEKEEWKIGA

-207 EGKYPDDL
+207 YGKYPDDL
-215 YVEGMLHAVA
+215 YVDGMLHAVA
-225 LRSKYPRAKVLSI
+225 LRSKYPRAKLLSL
-238 DKDSALKAEGVTAV
+238 DKEEALKEEGVVAI
-252 FTAEDIPG
+252 FTAQDIPG

-273 MIGVGEITRFLGD
+273 MIGIGETTRFLGD

-294 TREHAEKAKALI
+294 TRDHADRAKDKI

-313 PFVSSIDEAKKE
+313 PFISSIDEAKKE
-325 DAPLV
+325 GAVLV
-330 HPDKGT
+330 HPEYKG

-347 DAEKAIKESDYTY
+347 DAEKAIAESDFTY
-360 TATFTTPHTEHA
+360 TSVFSTPHTEHA
-372 FLEPECALSLPT
+372 FLEPECALSIPT

-409 LPFDK
+409 LPYDK

-445 KKPVKMKLTRNE
+445 KKPVKMKLSRSE

-462 PKRHPMKETLTVG
+462 PKRHPMREKITIG
-475 VDKNGRIKGVLA
+475 VDKKGRIKGVMA
-487 KVEADTGAYQSLCGP
+487 EVEADTGAYQSLCGP

-544 TCFGLESV
+544 TCFGLESS
-552 LDRLADKIGISSW
+552 LDRLAEMVGISGW
-565 DIRYINAIKPGDELP
+565 EIRYINAIKPGDELP

-585 DPSTGLRE
+585 DSSTGLKE

-599 DIYDQNEVVGISCAM
+599 SDYYNNEIVGIACAM

-629 RLKIKDNKVVVQCA
+629 TLKVEDSKVIIKCA

-657 VVSDVSGVEGDRIIV
+657 IVADVSGIDGDDIIV
-672 EKANTYAP
+672 EKANTFAP

-693 TGEAARRASLLLKEA
+693 TGEAARRASLLIKKELEGKTLK
-708 LENRSLDELEGEE
+708 DLEGEE

-733 GSPIPNPVSHV
+733 GSPLPHPVSHV

-755 DKESGKIKKM
+755 NKESGKIEKM
-765 VAAHD
+765 IAAHD
-770 VGKAINPLSLEGQI
+770 VGRAINPLSLEGQI

-796 RERYRLK
+796 RERYRLDK
-803 DCKPI
+803 CKPME
-808 DKYGSLGLFRADEVP
+808 KYASLGLFRADELP
-823 PIEALIIEKKGL
+823 PIEAKVIEKEGL
-835 NVASGAIGVGEIT
+835 DVASGAIGVGEIT

-860 RRLDGK
+860 RKLDGIE
-866 DRNSLPIDDTPYSI
+866 RNSLPLQNTPYEI
-880 KPFEK
+880 KPFAK
-885 KILPKKGKRLYVN
+885 KILPKKGKRLFVN
-898 PHSRCIG
+898 PGSRCIG
-905 CKECMRACADLF
+905 CLECVRACSMLF
-917 NKTKDPELALLEIVS
+917 TKTPDPTLAFIQVRKD
-932 LKDYKPSVC
+932 KDYKPSVC
-941 IQCGKCARVC
+941 IQCGKCAKVC
-951 PEGAISLNKAGVYV
+951 PEGAITQNTAGVYT
-965 IDKKKCTGCGECRK
+965 IDKKKCTGCGKCRE
-979 ACPMKVMKIL
+979 ACPMKVMVALEDNIS
-989 PDGKTGKCI
+989 GKCI

-1004 KACPMEVLSIAQG
+1004 KACPMEVLQIAKG

>member
-1 MGITDRCHCQTEAKG
+1 
-16 PLFFVGYTRLRE
+16 
-28 HAMFRIT
+28 MFRIN
-35 VNNIIRETN
+35 VNSKHTETN
-44 ENKTLLRFL
+44 ENKSLLRYL
-53 RDDLLITSAKD
+53 RDDLRITSAKD

-77 FDGEAVRACTIT
+77 FDGEAVKACTLT

-97 VLTVEGLSNWEKRVY
+97 IVTVEGLTEWEKRVY
-112 DYAFGKKGAVQC
+112 DYAFGKAGAVQC
-124 GFCIPGMVIAAKSL
+124 GFCIPGMVMAAKGL
-138 LDKVQD
+138 LDKVPD

-171 KLAAEIFRRGELD
+171 NLAARIFREGGLE
-184 EEKEEWRIGA
+184 EEKEEWKIGA

-207 EGKYPDDL
+207 YGKYPDDL
-215 YVEGMLHAVA
+215 YVDGMLHAVA
-225 LRSKYPRAKVLSI
+225 LRSKYPRARLLSL
-238 DKDSALKAEGVTAV
+238 DKEEALKEEGVVAI
-252 FTAEDIPG
+252 FTAQDIPG

-273 MIGVGEITRFLGD
+273 MIGIGETTRFLGD

-294 TREHAEKAKALI
+294 TRDHADRAKDKI

-313 PFVSSIDEAKKE
+313 PFISSIDEAKKE
-325 DAPLV
+325 GAVLV
-330 HPDKGT
+330 HPEYKG

-347 DAEKAIKESDYTY
+347 DAEKAIAESDFTY
-360 TATFTTPHTEHA
+360 TAVFSTPHTEHA
-372 FLEPECALSLPT
+372 FLEPECALSIPT

-409 LPFDK
+409 LPYDK

-445 KKPVKMKLTRNE
+445 KKPVKMKLSRSE

-462 PKRHPMKETLTVG
+462 PKRHPMREKITIG
-475 VDKNGRIKGVLA
+475 VDKKGRIKGVMA
-487 KVEADTGAYQSLCGP
+487 EVEADTGAYQSLCGP

-544 TCFGLESV
+544 TCFGLESS
-552 LDRLADKIGISSW
+552 LDRLAEMVGISGW
-565 DIRYINAIKPGDELP
+565 EIRYINAIKPGDELP

-585 DPSTGLRE
+585 DPSTGLKE

-599 DIYDQNEVVGISCAM
+599 SDYYNNEIVGIACAM

-629 RLKIKDNKVVVQCA
+629 TLKVEDSKVIIKCA

-657 VVSDVSGVEGDRIIV
+657 IVADVSGIDGDDIIV
-672 EKANTYAP
+672 EKANTFAP

-693 TGEAARRASLLLKEA
+693 TGEAARRASLLIKKELEGKTLK
-708 LENRSLDELEGEE
+708 DLEGEE

-733 GSPIPNPVSHV
+733 GSPLPHPVSHV

-755 DKESGKIKKM
+755 NKESGKIEKM
-765 VAAHD
+765 IAAHD
-770 VGKAINPLSLEGQI
+770 VGRAINPLSLEGQI

-796 RERYRLK
+796 RERYRLDK
-803 DCKPI
+803 CRPI
-808 DKYGSLGLFRADEVP
+808 EKYGSLGLFRADELP
-823 PIEALIIEKKGL
+823 PIEAKVIEKEGL
-835 NVASGAIGVGEIT
+835 DVASGAIGVGEIT

-860 RRLDGK
+860 RKLDGIE
-866 DRNSLPIDDTPYSI
+866 RNSLPLPNTPYEI
-880 KPFEK
+880 KPFAK
-885 KILPKKGKRLYVN
+885 KILPKKGKRLFVN
-898 PHSRCIG
+898 PGSRCIG
-905 CKECMRACADLF
+905 CLECVRACSMLF
-917 NKTKDPELALLEIVS
+917 TKTPDPTLAFIQVRKD
-932 LKDYKPSVC
+932 KDYKPSVC
-941 IQCGKCARVC
+941 IQCGKCAKVC
-951 PEGAISLNKAGVYV
+951 PEGAITQNMAGVYT
-965 IDKKKCTGCGECRK
+965 IDKKKCTGCGKCRE
-979 ACPMKVMKIL
+979 ACPMKVMVALEGNIS
-989 PDGKTGKCI
+989 GKCI

-1004 KACPMEVLSIAQG
+1004 KACPMEVLQIAKG

>member
-1 MGITDRCHCQTEAKG
+1 
-16 PLFFVGYTRLRE
+16 
-28 HAMFRIT
+28 MFRIN
-35 VNNIIRETN
+35 VNSKHTETN
-44 ENKTLLRFL
+44 ENKSLLRYL
-53 RDDLLITSAKD
+53 RDDLRITSAKD

-77 FDGEAVRACTIT
+77 FDGEAVKACTLT

-97 VLTVEGLSNWEKRVY
+97 IVTVEGLTEWEKRVY
-112 DYAFGKKGAVQC
+112 DYAFGKAGAVQC
-124 GFCIPGMVIAAKSL
+124 GFCIPGMVMAAKGL
-138 LDKVQD
+138 LDKVPD

-171 KLAAEIFRRGELD
+171 NLAARIFREGGLE
-184 EEKEEWRIGA
+184 EEKEEWKIGA

-207 EGKYPDDL
+207 YGKYPDDL
-215 YVEGMLHAVA
+215 YVDGMLHAVA
-225 LRSKYPRAKVLSI
+225 LRSKYPRAKLLSL
-238 DKDSALKAEGVTAV
+238 DKEEALKEEGVVAI
-252 FTAEDIPG
+252 FTAQDIPG

-273 MIGVGEITRFLGD
+273 MIGIGETTRFLGD

-294 TREHAEKAKALI
+294 TRDHADRAKDKI

-313 PFVSSIDEAKKE
+313 PFISSIDEAKKE
-325 DAPLV
+325 GAVLV
-330 HPDKGT
+330 HPEYKG

-347 DAEKAIKESDYTY
+347 DAEKAIAESDFTY
-360 TATFTTPHTEHA
+360 TAVFSTPHTEHA
-372 FLEPECALSLPT
+372 FLEPECALSIPT

-409 LPFDK
+409 LPYDK

-445 KKPVKMKLTRNE
+445 KKPVKMKLSRSE

-462 PKRHPMKETLTVG
+462 PKRHPMREKITIG
-475 VDKNGRIKGVLA
+475 VDKKGRIKGVMA
-487 KVEADTGAYQSLCGP
+487 EVEADTGAYQSLCGP

-544 TCFGLESV
+544 TCFGLESS
-552 LDRLADKIGISSW
+552 LDRLAEMVGISGW
-565 DIRYINAIKPGDELP
+565 EIRYINAIKPGDELP

-585 DPSTGLRE
+585 DSSTGLKE

-599 DIYDQNEVVGISCAM
+599 SDYYNNEIVGIACAM

-629 RLKIKDNKVVVQCA
+629 TLKVEDSKVIIKCA

-657 VVSDVSGVEGDRIIV
+657 IVADVSGIDGDDIIV
-672 EKANTYAP
+672 EKANTFAP

-693 TGEAARRASLLLKEA
+693 TGEAARRASLLIKKELEGKTLK
-708 LENRSLDELEGEE
+708 DLEGEE

-733 GSPIPNPVSHV
+733 GSPLPHPISHV

-755 DKESGKIKKM
+755 NKESGKIEKM
-765 VAAHD
+765 IAAHD
-770 VGKAINPLSLEGQI
+770 VGRAINPLSLEGQI

-796 RERYRLK
+796 RERYRLDK
-803 DCKPI
+803 CRPI
-808 DKYGSLGLFRADEVP
+808 EKYGSLGLFRADELP
-823 PIEALIIEKKGL
+823 PIEAKVIEKEGL
-835 NVASGAIGVGEIT
+835 DVASGAIGVGEIT

-860 RRLDGK
+860 RKLDGIE
-866 DRNSLPIDDTPYSI
+866 RNSLPLQNTPYEI
-880 KPFEK
+880 KPFAK
-885 KILPKKGKRLYVN
+885 KILPKKGKRLFVN
-898 PHSRCIG
+898 PGSRCIG
-905 CKECMRACADLF
+905 CLECVRACSMLF
-917 NKTKDPELALLEIVS
+917 TKTPDPTLAFIQVRKD
-932 LKDYKPSVC
+932 KDYKPSVC
-941 IQCGKCARVC
+941 IQCGKCAKVC
-951 PEGAISLNKAGVYV
+951 PEGAITQNMAGVYT
-965 IDKKKCTGCGECRK
+965 IDKKKCTGCGKCRE
-979 ACPMKVMKIL
+979 ACPMKVMVALEDNIS
-989 PDGKTGKCI
+989 GKCI

-1004 KACPMEVLSIAQG
+1004 KACPMEVLQIAKG

>member
-1 MGITDRCHCQTEAKG
+1 
-16 PLFFVGYTRLRE
+16 
-28 HAMFRIT
+28 MFRIN
-35 VNNIIRETN
+35 VNSKHTETN
-44 ENKTLLRFL
+44 ENKSLLRYL
-53 RDDLLITSAKD
+53 RDDLRITSAKD

-77 FDGEAVRACTIT
+77 FDGEAVKACTLT

-97 VLTVEGLSNWEKRVY
+97 IVTVEGLTEWEKRVY
-112 DYAFGKKGAVQC
+112 DYAFGKAGAVQC
-124 GFCIPGMVIAAKSL
+124 GFCIPGMVMAAKGL
-138 LDKVQD
+138 LDKVPD

-171 KLAAEIFRRGELD
+171 NLAAKIFREGGLE
-184 EEKEEWRIGA
+184 EEKEEWKIGA

-207 EGKYPDDL
+207 YGKYPDDL
-215 YVEGMLHAVA
+215 YVDGMLHAVA
-225 LRSKYPRAKVLSI
+225 LRSKYPRAKLLSL
-238 DKDSALKAEGVTAV
+238 DKEEALKEEGVVAI
-252 FTAEDIPG
+252 FTAQDIPG

-273 MIGVGEITRFLGD
+273 MIGIGETTRFLGD

-294 TREHAEKAKALI
+294 TRDHADRAKDKI

-313 PFVSSIDEAKKE
+313 PFISSIDEAKKE
-325 DAPLV
+325 GAVLV
-330 HPDKGT
+330 HPEYKG

-347 DAEKAIKESDYTY
+347 DAEKAIAESDFTY
-360 TATFTTPHTEHA
+360 TSVFSTPHTEHA
-372 FLEPECALSLPT
+372 FLEPECALSIPT

-409 LPFDK
+409 LPYDK

-445 KKPVKMKLTRNE
+445 KKPVKMKLSRSE

-462 PKRHPMKETLTVG
+462 PKRHPMREKITIG
-475 VDKNGRIKGVLA
+475 VDKKGRIKGVMA
-487 KVEADTGAYQSLCGP
+487 EVEADTGAYQSLCGP

-544 TCFGLESV
+544 TCFGLESS
-552 LDRLADKIGISSW
+552 LDRLAEMVGISGW
-565 DIRYINAIKPGDELP
+565 EIRYINAIKPGDELP

-585 DPSTGLRE
+585 DSSTGLKE

-599 DIYDQNEVVGISCAM
+599 SDYYNNEIVGIACAM

-629 RLKIKDNKVVVQCA
+629 TLKVEDSKVIIKCA

-657 VVSDVSGVEGDRIIV
+657 IVADVSGIDGDDIIV
-672 EKANTYAP
+672 EKANTFAP

-693 TGEAARRASLLLKEA
+693 TGEAARRASLLIKKELEGKTLK
-708 LENRSLDELEGEE
+708 DLEGEE

-733 GSPIPNPVSHV
+733 GSPLPHPVSHV

-755 DKESGKIKKM
+755 NKESGKIEKM
-765 VAAHD
+765 IAAHD
-770 VGKAINPLSLEGQI
+770 VGRAINPLSLEGQI

-796 RERYRLK
+796 RERYRLDK
-803 DCKPI
+803 CRPI
-808 DKYGSLGLFRADEVP
+808 EKYGSLGLFRADELP
-823 PIEALIIEKKGL
+823 PIEAKVIEKEGL
-835 NVASGAIGVGEIT
+835 DVASGAIGVGEIT

-860 RRLDGK
+860 RKLDGIE
-866 DRNSLPIDDTPYSI
+866 RNSLPLQNTPYEI
-880 KPFEK
+880 KPFAK
-885 KILPKKGKRLYVN
+885 KILPKKGKRLFVN
-898 PHSRCIG
+898 PGSRCIG
-905 CKECMRACADLF
+905 CLECVRACSMLF
-917 NKTKDPELALLEIVS
+917 TKTPDPTLAFIQVRKD
-932 LKDYKPSVC
+932 KDYKPSVC
-941 IQCGKCARVC
+941 IQCGKCAKVC
-951 PEGAISLNKAGVYV
+951 PEGAITQNMAGVYT
-965 IDKKKCTGCGECRK
+965 IDKKKCTGCGKCRE
-979 ACPMKVMKIL
+979 ACPMKVMVALEDNIS
-989 PDGKTGKCI
+989 GKCI

-1004 KACPMEVLSIAQG
+1004 KACPMEVLQIAKG

>member
-1 MGITDRCHCQTEAKG
+1 
-16 PLFFVGYTRLRE
+16 
-28 HAMFRIT
+28 MFRIN
-35 VNNIIRETN
+35 VNSKHTETN
-44 ENKTLLRFL
+44 ENKSLLRYL
-53 RDDLLITSAKD
+53 RDDLRITSAKD

-77 FDGEAVRACTIT
+77 FDGEAVKACTLT

-97 VLTVEGLSNWEKRVY
+97 IVTVEGLTEWEKRVY
-112 DYAFGKKGAVQC
+112 DYAFGKAGAVQC
-124 GFCIPGMVIAAKSL
+124 GFCIPGMVMAAKGL
-138 LDKVQD
+138 LDKVPD

-171 KLAAEIFRRGELD
+171 NLAARIFREGGLE
-184 EEKEEWRIGA
+184 EEKEEWKIGA

-207 EGKYPDDL
+207 YGKYPDDL
-215 YVEGMLHAVA
+215 YVDGMLHAVA
-225 LRSKYPRAKVLSI
+225 LRSKYPRAKLLSL
-238 DKDSALKAEGVTAV
+238 DKEEALKEEGVVAI
-252 FTAEDIPG
+252 FTAQDIPG

-273 MIGVGEITRFLGD
+273 MIGIGETTRFLGD

-294 TREHAEKAKALI
+294 TRDHADRAKDKI

-313 PFVSSIDEAKKE
+313 PFISSIDEAKKE
-325 DAPLV
+325 GAVLV
-330 HPDKGT
+330 HPEYKG

-347 DAEKAIKESDYTY
+347 DAEKAIAESDFTY
-360 TATFTTPHTEHA
+360 TSVFSTPHTEHA
-372 FLEPECALSLPT
+372 FLEPECALSIPT

-409 LPFDK
+409 LPYDK

-445 KKPVKMKLTRNE
+445 KKPVKMKLSRSE

-462 PKRHPMKETLTVG
+462 PKRHPMREKITIG
-475 VDKNGRIKGVLA
+475 VDKKGRIKGVMA
-487 KVEADTGAYQSLCGP
+487 EVEADTGAYQSLCGP

-519 FKIDGYAY
+519 FKIDGYSY

-544 TCFGLESV
+544 TCFGIESS
-552 LDRLADKIGISSW
+552 LDRLAEMVGISGW
-565 DIRYINAIKPGDELP
+565 EIRYINAIKPGDELP

-585 DPSTGLRE
+585 DPSTGLKE

-599 DIYDQNEVVGISCAM
+599 SDYYNNEIVGIACAM

-629 RLKIKDNKVVVQCA
+629 TLKVEDSKVIIKCA

-657 VVSDVSGVEGDRIIV
+657 IVADVSGIDGDDIIV
-672 EKANTYAP
+672 EKANTFAP

-693 TGEAARRASLLLKEA
+693 TGEAARRASLLIKKELEGKTLK
-708 LENRSLDELEGEE
+708 DLEGEE

-733 GSPIPNPVSHV
+733 GSPLPHPVSHV

-755 DKESGKIKKM
+755 NKESGKIEKM
-765 VAAHD
+765 IAAHD
-770 VGKAINPLSLEGQI
+770 VGRAINPLSLEGQI

-796 RERYRLK
+796 RERYRLDK
-803 DCKPI
+803 CRPI
-808 DKYGSLGLFRADEVP
+808 EKYGSLGLFRADELP
-823 PIEALIIEKKGL
+823 PIEAKVIEKEGL
-835 NVASGAIGVGEIT
+835 DVASGAIGVGEIT

-860 RRLDGK
+860 RKLDGIE
-866 DRNSLPIDDTPYSI
+866 RNSLPLQNTPYEI
-880 KPFEK
+880 KPFAK
-885 KILPKKGKRLYVN
+885 KILPKKGKRLFVN
-898 PHSRCIG
+898 PGSRCIG
-905 CKECMRACADLF
+905 CLECVRACSMLF
-917 NKTKDPELALLEIVS
+917 TKTPDPTLAFIQVRKD
-932 LKDYKPSVC
+932 KDYKPSVC
-941 IQCGKCARVC
+941 IQCGKCAKVC
-951 PEGAISLNKAGVYV
+951 PEGAITQNMAGVYT
-965 IDKKKCTGCGECRK
+965 IDKKKCTGCGKCRE
-979 ACPMKVMKIL
+979 ACPMKVMVALEDNIS
-989 PDGKTGKCI
+989 GKCI

-1004 KACPMEVLSIAQG
+1004 KACPMEVLQIAKG

>member
-1 MGITDRCHCQTEAKG
+1 
-16 PLFFVGYTRLRE
+16 
-28 HAMFRIT
+28 MFRIN
-35 VNNIIRETN
+35 VNSKHTETN
-44 ENKTLLRFL
+44 ENKSLLRYL
-53 RDDLLITSAKD
+53 RDDLRITSAKD

-77 FDGEAVRACTIT
+77 FDGEAVKACTLT

-97 VLTVEGLSNWEKRVY
+97 IVTVEGLTEWEKRVY
-112 DYAFGKKGAVQC
+112 DYAFGKAGAVQC
-124 GFCIPGMVIAAKSL
+124 GFCIPGMVMAAKGL
-138 LDKVQD
+138 LDKVPD

-171 KLAAEIFRRGELD
+171 NLAARIFREGGLE
-184 EEKEEWRIGA
+184 EEKEEWKIGA

-207 EGKYPDDL
+207 YGKYPDDL
-215 YVEGMLHAVA
+215 YVDGMLHAVA
-225 LRSKYPRAKVLSI
+225 LRSKYPRAKLLSL
-238 DKDSALKAEGVTAV
+238 DKEEALKEEGVVAI
-252 FTAEDIPG
+252 FTAQDIPG

-273 MIGVGEITRFLGD
+273 MIGIGETTRFLGD

-294 TREHAEKAKALI
+294 TRDHADRAKDKI

-313 PFVSSIDEAKKE
+313 PFISSIDEAKKE
-325 DAPLV
+325 GAVLV
-330 HPDKGT
+330 HPEYKG

-347 DAEKAIKESDYTY
+347 DAEKAIAESDFTY
-360 TATFTTPHTEHA
+360 TAVFSTPHTEHA
-372 FLEPECALSLPT
+372 FLEPECALSIPT

-409 LPFDK
+409 LPYDK

-445 KKPVKMKLTRNE
+445 KKPVKMKLSRSE

-462 PKRHPMKETLTVG
+462 PKRHPMREKITIG
-475 VDKNGRIKGVLA
+475 VDKKGRIKGVMA
-487 KVEADTGAYQSLCGP
+487 EVEADTGAYQSLCGP

-544 TCFGLESV
+544 TCFGLESS
-552 LDRLADKIGISSW
+552 LDRLAEMVGISGW
-565 DIRYINAIKPGDELP
+565 EIRYINAIKPGDELP

-585 DPSTGLRE
+585 DSSTGLKE

-599 DIYDQNEVVGISCAM
+599 SDYYNNEIVGIACAM

-629 RLKIKDNKVVVQCA
+629 TLKVEDSKVKIKCA

-657 VVSDVSGVEGDRIIV
+657 IVADVSGIDGDDIIV
-672 EKANTYAP
+672 EKANTFAP

-693 TGEAARRASLLLKEA
+693 TGEAARRASLLIKKELEGKTLK
-708 LENRSLDELEGEE
+708 DLEGEE

-733 GSPIPNPVSHV
+733 GSPLPHPVSHV

-755 DKESGKIKKM
+755 NKESGKIEKM
-765 VAAHD
+765 IAAHD
-770 VGKAINPLSLEGQI
+770 VGRAINPLSLEGQI

-796 RERYRLK
+796 RERYRLDK
-803 DCKPI
+803 CKPME
-808 DKYGSLGLFRADEVP
+808 KYGSLGLFRADELP
-823 PIEALIIEKKGL
+823 PIEAKVIEKEGL
-835 NVASGAIGVGEIT
+835 DVASGAIGVGEIT

-860 RRLDGK
+860 RKLDGIE
-866 DRNSLPIDDTPYSI
+866 RNSLPLQNTPYEI
-880 KPFEK
+880 KPFAK
-885 KILPKKGKRLYVN
+885 KILPKKGKRLFVN
-898 PHSRCIG
+898 PGSRCIG
-905 CKECMRACADLF
+905 CLECVRACSMLF
-917 NKTKDPELALLEIVS
+917 TKTPDPTLAFIQVRKD
-932 LKDYKPSVC
+932 KDYKPSVC
-941 IQCGKCARVC
+941 IQCGKCAKVC
-951 PEGAISLNKAGVYV
+951 PEGAITQNMAGVYT
-965 IDKKKCTGCGECRK
+965 IDKKKCTGCGKCRE
-979 ACPMKVMKIL
+979 ACPMKVMVALEDNIS
-989 PDGKTGKCI
+989 GKCI

-1004 KACPMEVLSIAQG
+1004 KACPMEVLQIAKG

>member
-1 MGITDRCHCQTEAKG
+1 
-16 PLFFVGYTRLRE
+16 
-28 HAMFRIT
+28 MFRIN
-35 VNNIIRETN
+35 VNSKHTETN
-44 ENKTLLRFL
+44 ENKSLLRYL
-53 RDDLLITSAKD
+53 RDDLRITSAKD

-77 FDGEAVRACTIT
+77 FDGEAVKACTLT

-97 VLTVEGLSNWEKRVY
+97 IVTVEGLTEWEKRVY
-112 DYAFGKKGAVQC
+112 DYAFGKAGAVQC
-124 GFCIPGMVIAAKSL
+124 GFCIPGMVMAAKGL
-138 LDKVQD
+138 LDKVPD

-171 KLAAEIFRRGELD
+171 NLAARIFREGGLE
-184 EEKEEWRIGA
+184 EEKEEWKIGA
-194 RVKRPDVREKVLG
+194 RVKRPDVREKLLG
-207 EGKYPDDL
+207 YGKYPDDL
-215 YVEGMLHAVA
+215 YVDGMLHAVA
-225 LRSKYPRAKVLSI
+225 LRSKYPRAKLLSL
-238 DKDSALKAEGVTAV
+238 DKEEALKEEGVVAI
-252 FTAEDIPG
+252 FTAQDIPG

-273 MIGVGEITRFLGD
+273 MIGIGETTRFLGD

-294 TREHAEKAKALI
+294 TRDHADRAKDKI

-313 PFVSSIDEAKKE
+313 PFISSIDEAKKE
-325 DAPLV
+325 GAVLV
-330 HPDKGT
+330 HPEYKG

-347 DAEKAIKESDYTY
+347 DAEKAIAESDFTY
-360 TATFTTPHTEHA
+360 TAVFSTPHTEHA
-372 FLEPECALSLPT
+372 FLEPECALSIPT

-409 LPFDK
+409 LPYDK

-445 KKPVKMKLTRNE
+445 KKPVKMKLSRSE

-462 PKRHPMKETLTVG
+462 PKRHPMREKITIG
-475 VDKNGRIKGVLA
+475 VDKKGRIKGVMA
-487 KVEADTGAYQSLCGP
+487 EVEADTGAYQSLCGP

-544 TCFGLESV
+544 TCFGLESS
-552 LDRLADKIGISSW
+552 LDRLAEMVGISGW
-565 DIRYINAIKPGDELP
+565 EIRYINAIKPGDELP

-585 DPSTGLRE
+585 DSSTGLKE

-599 DIYDQNEVVGISCAM
+599 SDYYNNEIVGIACAM

-629 RLKIKDNKVVVQCA
+629 TLKVEDSKVIIKCA

-657 VVSDVSGVEGDRIIV
+657 IVADVSGIDGDDIIV
-672 EKANTYAP
+672 EKANTFAP

-693 TGEAARRASLLLKEA
+693 TGEAARRASLLIKKELEGKTLK
-708 LENRSLDELEGEE
+708 DLEGEE

-733 GSPIPNPVSHV
+733 GSPLPHPVSHV

-755 DKESGKIKKM
+755 NKESGKIEKM
-765 VAAHD
+765 IAAHD
-770 VGKAINPLSLEGQI
+770 VGRAINPLSLEGQI

-796 RERYRLK
+796 RERYRLDK
-803 DCKPI
+803 CKPME
-808 DKYGSLGLFRADEVP
+808 KYGSLGLFRADELP
-823 PIEALIIEKKGL
+823 PIEAKVIEKEGL
-835 NVASGAIGVGEIT
+835 DVASGAIGVGEIT

-860 RRLDGK
+860 RKLDGIE
-866 DRNSLPIDDTPYSI
+866 RNSLPLQNTPYEI
-880 KPFEK
+880 KPFAK
-885 KILPKKGKRLYVN
+885 KILPKKGKRLFVN
-898 PHSRCIG
+898 PGSRCIG
-905 CKECMRACADLF
+905 CLECVRACSMLF
-917 NKTKDPELALLEIVS
+917 TKTPDPTLAFIQVRKD
-932 LKDYKPSVC
+932 KDYKPSVC
-941 IQCGKCARVC
+941 IQCGKCAKVC
-951 PEGAISLNKAGVYV
+951 PEGAITQNTAGVYT
-965 IDKKKCTGCGECRK
+965 IDKKKCTGCGKCRE
-979 ACPMKVMKIL
+979 ACPMKVMVALEDNIS
-989 PDGKTGKCI
+989 GKCI

-1004 KACPMEVLSIAQG
+1004 KACPMEVLQIAKG

>member
-1 MGITDRCHCQTEAKG
+1 
-16 PLFFVGYTRLRE
+16 
-28 HAMFRIT
+28 MFRIN
-35 VNNIIRETN
+35 VNSKHTETN
-44 ENKTLLRFL
+44 ENKSLLRYL
-53 RDDLLITSAKD
+53 RDDLRITSAKD

-77 FDGEAVRACTIT
+77 FDGEAVKACTLT

-97 VLTVEGLSNWEKRVY
+97 IVTVEGLTEWEKRVY
-112 DYAFGKKGAVQC
+112 DYAFGKAGAVQC
-124 GFCIPGMVIAAKSL
+124 GFCIPGMVMAAKGL
-138 LDKVQD
+138 LDKVPD

-171 KLAAEIFRRGELD
+171 NLAAKIFREGGLE
-184 EEKEEWRIGA
+184 EEKEEWKIGA

-207 EGKYPDDL
+207 YGKYPDDL
-215 YVEGMLHAVA
+215 YVDGMLHAVA
-225 LRSKYPRAKVLSI
+225 LRSKYPRAKLLSL
-238 DKDSALKAEGVTAV
+238 DKEEALKEEGVVAI
-252 FTAEDIPG
+252 FTAQDIPG

-273 MIGVGEITRFLGD
+273 MIGIGETTRFLGD

-294 TREHAEKAKALI
+294 TRDHADRAKDKI

-313 PFVSSIDEAKKE
+313 PFISSIDEAKKE
-325 DAPLV
+325 GAVLV
-330 HPDKGT
+330 HPEYKG

-347 DAEKAIKESDYTY
+347 DAEKAIAESDFTY
-360 TATFTTPHTEHA
+360 TAVFSTPHTEHA
-372 FLEPECALSLPT
+372 FLEPECALSIPT

-409 LPFDK
+409 LPYDK

-445 KKPVKMKLTRNE
+445 KKPVKMKLSRSE

-462 PKRHPMKETLTVG
+462 PKRHPMREKITIG
-475 VDKNGRIKGVLA
+475 VDKKGIIKGVMA
-487 KVEADTGAYQSLCGP
+487 EVEADTGAYQSLCGP

-544 TCFGLESV
+544 TCFGLESS
-552 LDRLADKIGISSW
+552 LDRLAEMVGISGW
-565 DIRYINAIKPGDELP
+565 EIRYINAIKPGDELP

-585 DPSTGLRE
+585 DSSTGLKE

-599 DIYDQNEVVGISCAM
+599 SDYYNNEIVGIACAM

-629 RLKIKDNKVVVQCA
+629 TLKVEDSKVIIKCA

-657 VVSDVSGVEGDRIIV
+657 IVADVSGIDGDDIIV
-672 EKANTYAP
+672 EKANTFAP

-693 TGEAARRASLLLKEA
+693 TGEAARRASLLIKKELEGKTLK
-708 LENRSLDELEGEE
+708 DLEGEE

-733 GSPIPNPVSHV
+733 GSPLPHPVSHV

-755 DKESGKIKKM
+755 NKESGKIEKM
-765 VAAHD
+765 IAAHD
-770 VGKAINPLSLEGQI
+770 VGRAINPLSLEGQI

-796 RERYRLK
+796 RERYRLDK
-803 DCKPI
+803 CKPME
-808 DKYGSLGLFRADEVP
+808 KYGSLGLFRADELP
-823 PIEALIIEKKGL
+823 PIEAKVIEKEGL
-835 NVASGAIGVGEIT
+835 DVASGAIGVGEIT

-860 RRLDGK
+860 RKLDGIE
-866 DRNSLPIDDTPYSI
+866 RNSLPLQNTPYEI
-880 KPFEK
+880 KPFAK
-885 KILPKKGKRLYVN
+885 KILPKKGKRLFVN
-898 PHSRCIG
+898 PGSRCIG
-905 CKECMRACADLF
+905 CLECVRACSMLF
-917 NKTKDPELALLEIVS
+917 TKTPDPTLAFIQVRKD
-932 LKDYKPSVC
+932 KDYKPSVC
-941 IQCGKCARVC
+941 IQCGKCAKVC
-951 PEGAISLNKAGVYV
+951 PEGAITQNMAGVYT
-965 IDKKKCTGCGECRK
+965 IDKKKCTGCGKCRE
-979 ACPMKVMKIL
+979 ACPMKVMVALEDNIS
-989 PDGKTGKCI
+989 GKCI

-1004 KACPMEVLSIAQG
+1004 KACPMEVLQIAKG

>member
-1 MGITDRCHCQTEAKG
+1 
-16 PLFFVGYTRLRE
+16 
-28 HAMFRIT
+28 MFRIN
-35 VNNIIRETN
+35 VNSKHTETN
-44 ENKTLLRFL
+44 ENKSLLRYL
-53 RDDLLITSAKD
+53 RDDLRITSAKD

-77 FDGEAVRACTIT
+77 FDGEAVKACTLT

-97 VLTVEGLSNWEKRVY
+97 IITVEGLTEWEKRVY
-112 DYAFGKKGAVQC
+112 DYAFGKAGAVQC
-124 GFCIPGMVIAAKSL
+124 GFCIPGMVMAAKGL
-138 LDKVQD
+138 LDKVPD

-171 KLAAEIFRRGELD
+171 NLAARIFREGGLE
-184 EEKEEWRIGA
+184 EEKEEWKIGA

-207 EGKYPDDL
+207 YGKYPDDL
-215 YVEGMLHAVA
+215 YVDGMLHAVA
-225 LRSKYPRAKVLSI
+225 LRSKYPRAKLLSL
-238 DKDSALKAEGVTAV
+238 DKEEALKEEGVVAI
-252 FTAEDIPG
+252 FTAQDIPG

-273 MIGVGEITRFLGD
+273 MIGIGETTRFLGD

-294 TREHAEKAKALI
+294 TRDHADRAKDKI

-313 PFVSSIDEAKKE
+313 PFISSIDEAKKE
-325 DAPLV
+325 GAVLV
-330 HPDKGT
+330 HPEYKG

-347 DAEKAIKESDYTY
+347 DAEKAIAESDFTY
-360 TATFTTPHTEHA
+360 TSVFSTPHTEHA
-372 FLEPECALSLPT
+372 FLEPECALSIPT

-409 LPFDK
+409 LPYDK

-445 KKPVKMKLTRNE
+445 KKPVKMKLSRSE

-462 PKRHPMKETLTVG
+462 PKRHPMREKITIG
-475 VDKNGRIKGVLA
+475 VDKKGIIKGVMA
-487 KVEADTGAYQSLCGP
+487 EVEADTGAYQSLCGP

-544 TCFGLESV
+544 TCFGLESS
-552 LDRLADKIGISSW
+552 LDRLAEMVGISGW
-565 DIRYINAIKPGDELP
+565 EIRYINAIKPGDELP

-585 DPSTGLRE
+585 DPSTGLKE

-599 DIYDQNEVVGISCAM
+599 SDYYNNEIVGIACAM

-629 RLKIKDNKVVVQCA
+629 TLKVEDSKVIIKCA

-657 VVSDVSGVEGDRIIV
+657 IVADVSGIDGDDIIV
-672 EKANTYAP
+672 EKANTFAP

-693 TGEAARRASLLLKEA
+693 TGEAARRASLLIKKELEGKTLK
-708 LENRSLDELEGEE
+708 DLEGEE

-733 GSPIPNPVSHV
+733 GSPLPHPVSHV

-755 DKESGKIKKM
+755 NKESGKIEKM
-765 VAAHD
+765 IAAHD
-770 VGKAINPLSLEGQI
+770 VGRAINPLSLEGQI

-796 RERYRLK
+796 RERYRLDK
-803 DCKPI
+803 CKPME
-808 DKYGSLGLFRADEVP
+808 KYGSLGLFRADELP
-823 PIEALIIEKKGL
+823 PIEAKVIEKEGL
-835 NVASGAIGVGEIT
+835 DVASGAIGVGEIT

-860 RRLDGK
+860 RKLDGIE
-866 DRNSLPIDDTPYSI
+866 RNSLPLQNTPYEI
-880 KPFEK
+880 KPFAK
-885 KILPKKGKRLYVN
+885 KILPKKGKRLFVN
-898 PHSRCIG
+898 PGSRCIG
-905 CKECMRACADLF
+905 CLECVRACSMLF
-917 NKTKDPELALLEIVS
+917 TKTPDPTLAFIQVRKD
-932 LKDYKPSVC
+932 KDYKPSVC
-941 IQCGKCARVC
+941 IQCGKCAKVC
-951 PEGAISLNKAGVYV
+951 PEGAITQNMAGVYT
-965 IDKKKCTGCGECRK
+965 IDKKKCTGCGKCRE
-979 ACPMKVMKIL
+979 ACPMKVMVALEDNIS
-989 PDGKTGKCI
+989 GKCI

-1004 KACPMEVLSIAQG
+1004 KACPMEVLQIAKG

>member
-1 MGITDRCHCQTEAKG
+1 
-16 PLFFVGYTRLRE
+16 
-28 HAMFRIT
+28 MFRIN
-35 VNNIIRETN
+35 VNSKHTETN
-44 ENKTLLRFL
+44 ENKSLLRYL
-53 RDDLLITSAKD
+53 RDDLRITSAKD

-77 FDGEAVRACTIT
+77 FDGEAVKACTLT

-97 VLTVEGLSNWEKRVY
+97 IVTVEGLTEWEKRVY
-112 DYAFGKKGAVQC
+112 DYAFGKAGAVQC
-124 GFCIPGMVIAAKSL
+124 GFCIPGMVMAAKGL
-138 LDKVQD
+138 LDKVPD

-171 KLAAEIFRRGELD
+171 NLAARIFREGGLE
-184 EEKEEWRIGA
+184 EEKEEWKIGA

-207 EGKYPDDL
+207 YGKYPDDL
-215 YVEGMLHAVA
+215 YVDGMLHAVA
-225 LRSKYPRAKVLSI
+225 LRSKYPRAKLLSL
-238 DKDSALKAEGVTAV
+238 DKEEALKEEGVVAI
-252 FTAEDIPG
+252 FTAQDIPG

-273 MIGVGEITRFLGD
+273 MIGIGETTRFLGD

-294 TREHAEKAKALI
+294 TRDHADRAKDKI

-313 PFVSSIDEAKKE
+313 PFISSIDEAKKE
-325 DAPLV
+325 GAVLV
-330 HPDKGT
+330 HPEYKG

-347 DAEKAIKESDYTY
+347 DAEKAIAESDFTY
-360 TATFTTPHTEHA
+360 TAVFSTPHTEHA
-372 FLEPECALSLPT
+372 FLEPECALSIPT

-409 LPFDK
+409 LPYDK

-445 KKPVKMKLTRNE
+445 KKPVKMKLSRSE

-462 PKRHPMKETLTVG
+462 PKRHPMREKITIG
-475 VDKNGRIKGVLA
+475 VDKKGRIKGVMA
-487 KVEADTGAYQSLCGP
+487 EVEADTGAYQSLCGP

-544 TCFGLESV
+544 TCFGLESS
-552 LDRLADKIGISSW
+552 LDRLAEMVGISGW
-565 DIRYINAIKPGDELP
+565 EIRYINAIKPGDELP

-585 DPSTGLRE
+585 DSSTGLKE

-599 DIYDQNEVVGISCAM
+599 SDYYNNEIVGIACAM

-629 RLKIKDNKVVVQCA
+629 TLKVEDSKVIIKCA

-657 VVSDVSGVEGDRIIV
+657 IVADVSGIDGDDIIV
-672 EKANTYAP
+672 EKANTFAP

-693 TGEAARRASLLLKEA
+693 TGEAARRASLLIKKELEGKTLK
-708 LENRSLDELEGEE
+708 DLEGEE

-733 GSPIPNPVSHV
+733 GSPLPHPVSHV

-755 DKESGKIKKM
+755 NKESGKIEKM
-765 VAAHD
+765 IAAHD
-770 VGKAINPLSLEGQI
+770 VGRAINPLSLEGQI

-796 RERYRLK
+796 RERYRLDK
-803 DCKPI
+803 CKPME
-808 DKYGSLGLFRADEVP
+808 KYASLGLFRADELP
-823 PIEALIIEKKGL
+823 PIEAKVIEKEGL
-835 NVASGAIGVGEIT
+835 DVASGAIGVGEIT

-860 RRLDGK
+860 RKLDGIE
-866 DRNSLPIDDTPYSI
+866 RNSLPLPNTPYEI
-880 KPFEK
+880 KPFAK
-885 KILPKKGKRLYVN
+885 KILPKKGKRLFVN
-898 PHSRCIG
+898 PGSRCIG
-905 CKECMRACADLF
+905 CLECVRACSMLF
-917 NKTKDPELALLEIVS
+917 TKTPDPTLAFIQVRKD
-932 LKDYKPSVC
+932 KDYKPSVC
-941 IQCGKCARVC
+941 IQCGKCAKVC
-951 PEGAISLNKAGVYV
+951 PEGAITQNMAGVYT
-965 IDKKKCTGCGECRK
+965 IDKKKCTGCGKCRE
-979 ACPMKVMKIL
+979 ACPMKVMVALEGNIS
-989 PDGKTGKCI
+989 GKCI

-1004 KACPMEVLSIAQG
+1004 KACPMEVLQIAKG

>member
-1 MGITDRCHCQTEAKG
+1 
-16 PLFFVGYTRLRE
+16 
-28 HAMFRIT
+28 MFRIN
-35 VNNIIRETN
+35 VNSKHTETN
-44 ENKTLLRFL
+44 ENKSLLRYL
-53 RDDLLITSAKD
+53 RDDLRITSAKD

-77 FDGEAVRACTIT
+77 FDGEAVKACTLT

-97 VLTVEGLSNWEKRVY
+97 IVTVEGLTEWEKRVY
-112 DYAFGKKGAVQC
+112 DYAFGKAGAVQC
-124 GFCIPGMVIAAKSL
+124 GFCIPGMVMAAKGL
-138 LDKVQD
+138 LDKVPD

-171 KLAAEIFRRGELD
+171 NLAARIFREGGLE
-184 EEKEEWRIGA
+184 EEKEEWKIGA

-207 EGKYPDDL
+207 YGKYPDDL
-215 YVEGMLHAVA
+215 YVDGMLHAVA
-225 LRSKYPRAKVLSI
+225 LRSKYPRAKLLSL
-238 DKDSALKAEGVTAV
+238 DKEEALKEEGVVAI
-252 FTAEDIPG
+252 FTAQDIPG

-273 MIGVGEITRFLGD
+273 MIGIGETTRFLGD

-294 TREHAEKAKALI
+294 TRDHADRAKDKI

-313 PFVSSIDEAKKE
+313 PFISSIDEAKKE
-325 DAPLV
+325 GAVLV
-330 HPDKGT
+330 HPEYKG

-347 DAEKAIKESDYTY
+347 DAEKAIAESDFTY
-360 TATFTTPHTEHA
+360 TAVFSTPHTEHA
-372 FLEPECALSLPT
+372 FLEPECALSIPT

-409 LPFDK
+409 LPYDK

-445 KKPVKMKLTRNE
+445 KKPVKMKLSRSE

-462 PKRHPMKETLTVG
+462 PKRHPMREKITIG
-475 VDKNGRIKGVLA
+475 VDKKGRIKGVMA
-487 KVEADTGAYQSLCGP
+487 EVEADTGAYQSLCGP

-544 TCFGLESV
+544 TCFGLESS
-552 LDRLADKIGISSW
+552 LDRLAEMVGISGW
-565 DIRYINAIKPGDELP
+565 EIRYINAIKPGDELP

-585 DPSTGLRE
+585 DSSTGLKE

-599 DIYDQNEVVGISCAM
+599 SDYYNNEIVGIACAM

-629 RLKIKDNKVVVQCA
+629 TLKVEDSKVIIKCA

-657 VVSDVSGVEGDRIIV
+657 IVADVSGIDGDDIIV
-672 EKANTYAP
+672 EKANTFAP

-693 TGEAARRASLLLKEA
+693 TGEAARRASLLIKKELEGKTLK
-708 LENRSLDELEGEE
+708 DLEGEE

-733 GSPIPNPVSHV
+733 GSPLPHPVSHV

-755 DKESGKIKKM
+755 NKESGKIEKM
-765 VAAHD
+765 IAAHD
-770 VGKAINPLSLEGQI
+770 VGRAINPLSLEGQI

-796 RERYRLK
+796 RERYRLDK
-803 DCKPI
+803 CKPME
-808 DKYGSLGLFRADEVP
+808 KYGSLGLFRADELP
-823 PIEALIIEKKGL
+823 PIEAKVIEKEGL
-835 NVASGAIGVGEIT
+835 DVASGAIGVGEIT

-860 RRLDGK
+860 RKLDGIE
-866 DRNSLPIDDTPYSI
+866 RNSLPLQNTPYEI
-880 KPFEK
+880 KPFAK
-885 KILPKKGKRLYVN
+885 KILPKKGKRLFVN
-898 PHSRCIG
+898 PGSRCIG
-905 CKECMRACADLF
+905 CLECVRACSMLF
-917 NKTKDPELALLEIVS
+917 TKTPDPTLAFIQVRKD
-932 LKDYKPSVC
+932 KDYKPSVC
-941 IQCGKCARVC
+941 IQCGKCAKVC
-951 PEGAISLNKAGVYV
+951 PEGAITQNMAGVYT
-965 IDKKKCTGCGECRK
+965 IDKKKCTGCGKCRE
-979 ACPMKVMKIL
+979 ACPMKVMVALEDNIS
-989 PDGKTGKCI
+989 GKCI

-1004 KACPMEVLSIAQG
+1004 KACPMEVLQIAKG

>member
-1 MGITDRCHCQTEAKG
+1 
-16 PLFFVGYTRLRE
+16 
-28 HAMFRIT
+28 MFRIN
-35 VNNIIRETN
+35 VNSKHTETN
-44 ENKTLLRFL
+44 ENKSLLRYL
-53 RDDLLITSAKD
+53 RDDLRITSAKD

-77 FDGEAVRACTIT
+77 FDGEAVKACTLT

-97 VLTVEGLSNWEKRVY
+97 IVTVEGLTEWEKRVY
-112 DYAFGKKGAVQC
+112 DYAFGKAGAVQC
-124 GFCIPGMVIAAKSL
+124 GFCIPGMVMAAKGL
-138 LDKVQD
+138 LDKVPD

-171 KLAAEIFRRGELD
+171 NLAARIFREGGLE
-184 EEKEEWRIGA
+184 EEKEEWKIGA

-207 EGKYPDDL
+207 YGKYPDDL
-215 YVEGMLHAVA
+215 YVDGMLHAVA
-225 LRSKYPRAKVLSI
+225 LRSKYPRAKLLSL
-238 DKDSALKAEGVTAV
+238 DKEEALKEEGVVAI
-252 FTAEDIPG
+252 FTAQDIPG

-273 MIGVGEITRFLGD
+273 MIGIGETTRFLGD

-294 TREHAEKAKALI
+294 TRDHADRAKEKI

-313 PFVSSIDEAKKE
+313 PFISSIDEAKKE
-325 DAPLV
+325 GAVLV
-330 HPDKGT
+330 HPEYKG

-347 DAEKAIKESDYTY
+347 DAEKAIAESDFTY
-360 TATFTTPHTEHA
+360 TSVFSTPHTEHA
-372 FLEPECALSLPT
+372 FLEPECALSIPT

-409 LPFDK
+409 LPYDK

-445 KKPVKMKLTRNE
+445 KKPVKMKLSRSE

-462 PKRHPMKETLTVG
+462 PKRHPMREKITIG
-475 VDKNGRIKGVLA
+475 VDKKGRIKGVMA
-487 KVEADTGAYQSLCGP
+487 EVEADTGAYQSLCGP

-544 TCFGLESV
+544 TCFGLESS
-552 LDRLADKIGISSW
+552 LDRLAEMVGISGW
-565 DIRYINAIKPGDELP
+565 EIRYINAIKPGDELP

-585 DPSTGLRE
+585 DSSTGLKE

-599 DIYDQNEVVGISCAM
+599 SDYYNNEIVGIACAM

-629 RLKIKDNKVVVQCA
+629 TLKVEDSKVIIKCA

-657 VVSDVSGVEGDRIIV
+657 IVADVSGIDGDDIIV
-672 EKANTYAP
+672 EKANTFAP

-693 TGEAARRASLLLKEA
+693 TGEAARRASLLIKKELEGKTLK
-708 LENRSLDELEGEE
+708 DLEGEE

-733 GSPIPNPVSHV
+733 GSPLPHPVSHV

-755 DKESGKIKKM
+755 NKESGKIEKM
-765 VAAHD
+765 IAAHD
-770 VGKAINPLSLEGQI
+770 VGRAINPLSLEGQI

-796 RERYRLK
+796 RERYRLDK
-803 DCKPI
+803 CKPME
-808 DKYGSLGLFRADEVP
+808 KYGSLGLFRADELP
-823 PIEALIIEKKGL
+823 PIEAKVIEKEGL
-835 NVASGAIGVGEIT
+835 DVASGAIGVGEIT

-860 RRLDGK
+860 RKLDGIE
-866 DRNSLPIDDTPYSI
+866 RNSLPLQNTPYEI
-880 KPFEK
+880 KPFAK
-885 KILPKKGKRLYVN
+885 KILPKKGKRLFVN
-898 PHSRCIG
+898 PGSRCIG
-905 CKECMRACADLF
+905 CLECVRACSMLF
-917 NKTKDPELALLEIVS
+917 TKTPDPTLAFIQVRKD
-932 LKDYKPSVC
+932 KDYKPSVC
-941 IQCGKCARVC
+941 IQCGKCAKVC
-951 PEGAISLNKAGVYV
+951 PEGAITQNMAGVYT
-965 IDKKKCTGCGECRK
+965 IDKKKCTGCGKCRE
-979 ACPMKVMKIL
+979 ACPMKVMVALEDNIS
-989 PDGKTGKCI
+989 GKCI

-1004 KACPMEVLSIAQG
+1004 KACPMEVLQIAKG

>member
-1 MGITDRCHCQTEAKG
+1 
-16 PLFFVGYTRLRE
+16 
-28 HAMFRIT
+28 MFRIN
-35 VNNIIRETN
+35 VNSKHTETN
-44 ENKTLLRFL
+44 ENKSLLRYL
-53 RDDLLITSAKD
+53 RDDLRITSAKD

-77 FDGEAVRACTIT
+77 FDGEAVKACTLT

-97 VLTVEGLSNWEKRVY
+97 IVTVEGLTEWEKRVY
-112 DYAFGKKGAVQC
+112 DYAFGKAGAVQC
-124 GFCIPGMVIAAKSL
+124 GFCIPGMVMAAKGL
-138 LDKVQD
+138 LDKVPD

-171 KLAAEIFRRGELD
+171 NLAAKIFREGGLE
-184 EEKEEWRIGA
+184 EEKEEWKIGA

-207 EGKYPDDL
+207 YGKYPDDL
-215 YVEGMLHAVA
+215 YVDGMLHAVA
-225 LRSKYPRAKVLSI
+225 LRSKYPRAKLLSL
-238 DKDSALKAEGVTAV
+238 DKEEALKEEGVVAI
-252 FTAEDIPG
+252 FTAQDIPG

-273 MIGVGEITRFLGD
+273 MIGIGETTRFLGD

-294 TREHAEKAKALI
+294 TRDHADRAKDKI

-313 PFVSSIDEAKKE
+313 PFISSIDEAKKE
-325 DAPLV
+325 GAVLV
-330 HPDKGT
+330 HPEYKG

-347 DAEKAIKESDYTY
+347 DAEKAIAESDFTY
-360 TATFTTPHTEHA
+360 TAVFSTPHTEHA
-372 FLEPECALSLPT
+372 FLEPECALSIPT

-409 LPFDK
+409 LPYDK

-445 KKPVKMKLTRNE
+445 KKPVKMKLSRSE

-462 PKRHPMKETLTVG
+462 PKRHPMREKITIG
-475 VDKNGRIKGVLA
+475 VDKKGRIKGVMA
-487 KVEADTGAYQSLCGP
+487 EVEADTGAYQSLCGP

-544 TCFGLESV
+544 TCFGLESS
-552 LDRLADKIGISSW
+552 LDRLAEMVGISGW
-565 DIRYINAIKPGDELP
+565 EIRYINAIKPGDELP

-585 DPSTGLRE
+585 DSSTGLKE

-599 DIYDQNEVVGISCAM
+599 SDYYNNEIVGIACAM

-629 RLKIKDNKVVVQCA
+629 TLKVEDSKVIIKCA

-657 VVSDVSGVEGDRIIV
+657 IVADVSGIDGDDIIV
-672 EKANTYAP
+672 EKANTFAP

-693 TGEAARRASLLLKEA
+693 TGEAARRASLLIKKELEGKTLK
-708 LENRSLDELEGEE
+708 DLEGEE

-733 GSPIPNPVSHV
+733 GSPLPHPVSHV

-755 DKESGKIKKM
+755 NKESGKIEKM
-765 VAAHD
+765 IAAHD
-770 VGKAINPLSLEGQI
+770 VGRAINPLSLEGQI

-796 RERYRLK
+796 RERYRLDK
-803 DCKPI
+803 CRPI
-808 DKYGSLGLFRADEVP
+808 EKYGSLGLFRADELP
-823 PIEALIIEKKGL
+823 PIEAKVIEKEGL
-835 NVASGAIGVGEIT
+835 DVASGAIGVGEIT

-860 RRLDGK
+860 RKLDGIE
-866 DRNSLPIDDTPYSI
+866 RNSLPLQNTPYEI
-880 KPFEK
+880 KPFAK
-885 KILPKKGKRLYVN
+885 KILPKKGKRLFVN
-898 PHSRCIG
+898 PGSRCIG
-905 CKECMRACADLF
+905 CLECVRACSMLF
-917 NKTKDPELALLEIVS
+917 TKTPDPTLAFIQVRKD
-932 LKDYKPSVC
+932 KDYKPSVC
-941 IQCGKCARVC
+941 IQCGKCAKVC
-951 PEGAISLNKAGVYV
+951 PEGAITQNMAGVYT
-965 IDKKKCTGCGECRK
+965 IDKKKCTGCGKCRE
-979 ACPMKVMKIL
+979 ACPMKVMVALEDNIS
-989 PDGKTGKCI
+989 GKCI

-1004 KACPMEVLSIAQG
+1004 KACPMEVLQIAKG

>member
-1 MGITDRCHCQTEAKG
+1 
-16 PLFFVGYTRLRE
+16 
-28 HAMFRIT
+28 MFRIN
-35 VNNIIRETN
+35 VNSKHTETN
-44 ENKTLLRFL
+44 ENKSLLRYL
-53 RDDLLITSAKD
+53 RDDLRITSAKD

-77 FDGEAVRACTIT
+77 FDGEAVKACTLT

-97 VLTVEGLSNWEKRVY
+97 IVTVEGLTEWEKRVY
-112 DYAFGKKGAVQC
+112 DYAFGKAGAVQC
-124 GFCIPGMVIAAKSL
+124 GFCIPGMVMAAKGL
-138 LDKVQD
+138 LDKVPD

-171 KLAAEIFRRGELD
+171 NLAARIFREGGLE
-184 EEKEEWRIGA
+184 EEKEEWKIGA

-207 EGKYPDDL
+207 YGKYPDDL
-215 YVEGMLHAVA
+215 YVDGMLHAVA
-225 LRSKYPRAKVLSI
+225 LRSKYPRAKLLSL
-238 DKDSALKAEGVTAV
+238 DKEEALKEEGVVAI
-252 FTAEDIPG
+252 FTAQDIPG

-273 MIGVGEITRFLGD
+273 MIGIGETTRFLGD

-294 TREHAEKAKALI
+294 TRDHADRAKDKI

-313 PFVSSIDEAKKE
+313 PFISSIDEAKKE
-325 DAPLV
+325 GAVLV
-330 HPDKGT
+330 HPEYKG

-347 DAEKAIKESDYTY
+347 DAEKAIAESDFTY
-360 TATFTTPHTEHA
+360 TAVFSTPHTEHA
-372 FLEPECALSLPT
+372 FLEPECALSIPT

-409 LPFDK
+409 LPYDK

-445 KKPVKMKLTRNE
+445 KKPVKMKLSRSE

-462 PKRHPMKETLTVG
+462 PKRHPMREKITIG
-475 VDKNGRIKGVLA
+475 VDKKGRIKGVMA
-487 KVEADTGAYQSLCGP
+487 EVEADTGAYQSLCGP

-544 TCFGLESV
+544 TCFGLESS
-552 LDRLADKIGISSW
+552 LDRLAEMVGISGW
-565 DIRYINAIKPGDELP
+565 EIRYINAIKPGDELP

-585 DPSTGLRE
+585 DSSTGLKE

-599 DIYDQNEVVGISCAM
+599 SDYYNNEIVGIACAM

-629 RLKIKDNKVVVQCA
+629 TLKVEDSKVIIKCA

-657 VVSDVSGVEGDRIIV
+657 IVADVSGIDGDDIIV
-672 EKANTYAP
+672 EKANTFAP

-693 TGEAARRASLLLKEA
+693 TGEAARRASLLIKKELEGKALK
-708 LENRSLDELEGEE
+708 DLEGEE

-733 GSPIPNPVSHV
+733 GSPLPHPVSHV

-755 DKESGKIKKM
+755 NKESGKIEKM
-765 VAAHD
+765 IAAHD
-770 VGKAINPLSLEGQI
+770 VGRAINPLSLEGQI

-796 RERYRLK
+796 RERYRLDK
-803 DCKPI
+803 CKPME
-808 DKYGSLGLFRADEVP
+808 KYGSLGLFRADELP
-823 PIEALIIEKKGL
+823 PIEAKVIEKEGL
-835 NVASGAIGVGEIT
+835 DVASGAIGVGEIT

-860 RRLDGK
+860 RKLDGIE
-866 DRNSLPIDDTPYSI
+866 RNSLPLQNTPYEI
-880 KPFEK
+880 KPFAK
-885 KILPKKGKRLYVN
+885 KILPKKGKRLFVN
-898 PHSRCIG
+898 PGSRCIG
-905 CKECMRACADLF
+905 CLECVRACSMLF
-917 NKTKDPELALLEIVS
+917 TKTPDPTLAFIQVRKD
-932 LKDYKPSVC
+932 KDYKPSVC
-941 IQCGKCARVC
+941 IQCGKCAKVC
-951 PEGAISLNKAGVYV
+951 PEGAITQNMAGVYT
-965 IDKKKCTGCGECRK
+965 IDKKKCTGCGKCRE
-979 ACPMKVMKIL
+979 ACPMKVMVALEDNIS
-989 PDGKTGKCI
+989 GKCI

-1004 KACPMEVLSIAQG
+1004 KACPMEVLQIAKG

>member
-1 MGITDRCHCQTEAKG
+1 
-16 PLFFVGYTRLRE
+16 
-28 HAMFRIT
+28 MFRIN
-35 VNNIIRETN
+35 VNSKHTETN
-44 ENKTLLRFL
+44 ENKSLLRYL
-53 RDDLLITSAKD
+53 RDDLRITSAKD

-77 FDGEAVRACTIT
+77 FDGEAVKACTLT

-97 VLTVEGLSNWEKRVY
+97 IVTVEGLTEWEKRVY
-112 DYAFGKKGAVQC
+112 DYAFGKAGAVQC
-124 GFCIPGMVIAAKSL
+124 GFCIPGMVMAAKGL
-138 LDKVQD
+138 LDKVPD

-171 KLAAEIFRRGELD
+171 NLAARIFREGGLE
-184 EEKEEWRIGA
+184 EEKEEWKIGA

-207 EGKYPDDL
+207 YGKYPDDL
-215 YVEGMLHAVA
+215 YVDGMLHAVA
-225 LRSKYPRAKVLSI
+225 LRSKYPRAKLLSL
-238 DKDSALKAEGVTAV
+238 DKEEALKEEGVVAI
-252 FTAEDIPG
+252 FTAQDIPG

-273 MIGVGEITRFLGD
+273 MIGIGETTRFLGD

-294 TREHAEKAKALI
+294 TRDHADRAKEKI

-313 PFVSSIDEAKKE
+313 PFISSIDEAKKE
-325 DAPLV
+325 GAVLV
-330 HPDKGT
+330 HPEYKG

-347 DAEKAIKESDYTY
+347 DAEKAIAESDFTY
-360 TATFTTPHTEHA
+360 TAVFSTPHTEHA
-372 FLEPECALSLPT
+372 FLEPECALSIPT

-409 LPFDK
+409 LPYDK

-445 KKPVKMKLTRNE
+445 KKPVKMKLSRSE

-462 PKRHPMKETLTVG
+462 PKRHPMREKITIG
-475 VDKNGRIKGVLA
+475 VDKKGRIKGVMA
-487 KVEADTGAYQSLCGP
+487 EVEADTGAYQSLCGP

-544 TCFGLESV
+544 TCFGLESS
-552 LDRLADKIGISSW
+552 LDRLAEMVGISGW
-565 DIRYINAIKPGDELP
+565 EIRYINAIKPGDELP

-585 DPSTGLRE
+585 DPSTGLKE

-599 DIYDQNEVVGISCAM
+599 SDYYNNEIVGIACAM

-629 RLKIKDNKVVVQCA
+629 TLKVEDSKVIIKCA

-657 VVSDVSGVEGDRIIV
+657 IVADVSGIDGDDIIV
-672 EKANTYAP
+672 EKANTFAP

-693 TGEAARRASLLLKEA
+693 TGEAARRASLLIKKELEGKTLK
-708 LENRSLDELEGEE
+708 DLEGEE

-733 GSPIPNPVSHV
+733 GSPLPHPISHV

-755 DKESGKIKKM
+755 NKESGKIEKM
-765 VAAHD
+765 IAAHD
-770 VGKAINPLSLEGQI
+770 VGRAINPLSLEGQI

-796 RERYRLK
+796 RERYRLDK
-803 DCKPI
+803 CRPI
-808 DKYGSLGLFRADEVP
+808 EKYGSLGLFRADELP
-823 PIEALIIEKKGL
+823 PIEAKVIEKEGL
-835 NVASGAIGVGEIT
+835 DVASGAIGVGEIT

-860 RRLDGK
+860 RKLDGIE
-866 DRNSLPIDDTPYSI
+866 RNSLPLQNTPYEI
-880 KPFEK
+880 KPFAK
-885 KILPKKGKRLYVN
+885 KILPKKGKRLFVN
-898 PHSRCIG
+898 PGSRCIG
-905 CKECMRACADLF
+905 CLECVRACSMLF
-917 NKTKDPELALLEIVS
+917 TKTPDPTLAFIQVRKD
-932 LKDYKPSVC
+932 KDYKPSVC
-941 IQCGKCARVC
+941 IQCGKCAKVC
-951 PEGAISLNKAGVYV
+951 PEGAITQNMAGVYT
-965 IDKKKCTGCGECRK
+965 IDKKKCTGCGKCRE
-979 ACPMKVMKIL
+979 ACPMKVMVALEDNIS
-989 PDGKTGKCI
+989 GKCI

-1004 KACPMEVLSIAQG
+1004 KACPMEVLQIAKG

>member
-1 MGITDRCHCQTEAKG
+1 
-16 PLFFVGYTRLRE
+16 
-28 HAMFRIT
+28 MFRIN
-35 VNNIIRETN
+35 VNSKHTETN
-44 ENKTLLRFL
+44 ENKSLLRYL
-53 RDDLLITSAKD
+53 RDDLRITSAKD

-77 FDGEAVRACTIT
+77 FDGEAVKACTLT

-97 VLTVEGLSNWEKRVY
+97 IVTVEGLTEWEKRVY
-112 DYAFGKKGAVQC
+112 DYAFGKAGAVQC
-124 GFCIPGMVIAAKSL
+124 GFCIPGMVMAAKGL
-138 LDKVQD
+138 LDKVPD

-171 KLAAEIFRRGELD
+171 NLAARIFREGGLE
-184 EEKEEWRIGA
+184 EEKEEWKIGA

-207 EGKYPDDL
+207 YGKYPDDL
-215 YVEGMLHAVA
+215 YVDGMLHAVA
-225 LRSKYPRAKVLSI
+225 LRSKYPRAKLLSL
-238 DKDSALKAEGVTAV
+238 DKEEALKEEGVVAI
-252 FTAEDIPG
+252 FTAQDIPG

-273 MIGVGEITRFLGD
+273 MIGIGETTRFLGD

-294 TREHAEKAKALI
+294 TRDHADRAKEKI

-313 PFVSSIDEAKKE
+313 PFISSIDEAKKE
-325 DAPLV
+325 GAVLV
-330 HPDKGT
+330 HPEYKG

-347 DAEKAIKESDYTY
+347 DAEKAIAESDFTY
-360 TATFTTPHTEHA
+360 TAVFSTPHTEHA
-372 FLEPECALSLPT
+372 FLEPECALSIPT

-409 LPFDK
+409 LPYDK

-445 KKPVKMKLTRNE
+445 KKPVKMKLSRSE

-462 PKRHPMKETLTVG
+462 PKRHPMREKITIG
-475 VDKNGRIKGVLA
+475 VDKKGRIKGVMA
-487 KVEADTGAYQSLCGP
+487 EVEADTGAYQSLCGP

-544 TCFGLESV
+544 TCFGLESS
-552 LDRLADKIGISSW
+552 LDRLAEMVGISGW
-565 DIRYINAIKPGDELP
+565 EIRYINAIKPGDELP

-585 DPSTGLRE
+585 DPSTGLKE

-599 DIYDQNEVVGISCAM
+599 SDYYNNEIVGIACAM

-629 RLKIKDNKVVVQCA
+629 TLKVEDSKVIIKCA

-657 VVSDVSGVEGDRIIV
+657 IVADVSGIDGDDIIV
-672 EKANTYAP
+672 EKANTFAP

-693 TGEAARRASLLLKEA
+693 TGEAARRASLLIKKELEGKTLK
-708 LENRSLDELEGEE
+708 DLEGEE

-733 GSPIPNPVSHV
+733 GSPLPHPVSHV

-755 DKESGKIKKM
+755 NKESGKIEKM
-765 VAAHD
+765 IAAHD
-770 VGKAINPLSLEGQI
+770 VGRAINPLSLEGQI

-796 RERYRLK
+796 RERYRLDK
-803 DCKPI
+803 CRPI
-808 DKYGSLGLFRADEVP
+808 EKYGSLGLFRADELP
-823 PIEALIIEKKGL
+823 PIEAKVIEKEGL
-835 NVASGAIGVGEIT
+835 DVASGAIGVGEIT

-860 RRLDGK
+860 RKLDGIE
-866 DRNSLPIDDTPYSI
+866 RNSLPLQNTPYEI
-880 KPFEK
+880 KPFAK
-885 KILPKKGKRLYVN
+885 KILPKKGKRLFVN
-898 PHSRCIG
+898 PGSRCIG
-905 CKECMRACADLF
+905 CLECVRACSMLF
-917 NKTKDPELALLEIVS
+917 TKTPDPTLAFIQVRKD
-932 LKDYKPSVC
+932 KDYKPSVC
-941 IQCGKCARVC
+941 IQCGKCAKVC
-951 PEGAISLNKAGVYV
+951 PEGAITQNMAGVYT
-965 IDKKKCTGCGECRK
+965 IDKKKCTGCGKCRE
-979 ACPMKVMKIL
+979 ACPMKVMVALEDNIS
-989 PDGKTGKCI
+989 GKCI

-1004 KACPMEVLSIAQG
+1004 KACPMEVLQIAKG

>member
-1 MGITDRCHCQTEAKG
+1 
-16 PLFFVGYTRLRE
+16 
-28 HAMFRIT
+28 MFRIN
-35 VNNIIRETN
+35 VNSKHTETN
-44 ENKTLLRFL
+44 ENKSLLRYL
-53 RDDLLITSAKD
+53 RDDLRITSAKD

-77 FDGEAVRACTIT
+77 FDGEAVKACTLT

-97 VLTVEGLSNWEKRVY
+97 IVTVEGLTEWEKRVY
-112 DYAFGKKGAVQC
+112 DYAFGKAGAVQC
-124 GFCIPGMVIAAKSL
+124 GFCIPGMVMAAKGL
-138 LDKVQD
+138 LDKVPD

-171 KLAAEIFRRGELD
+171 NLAARIFREGGLE
-184 EEKEEWRIGA
+184 EEKEEWKIGA

-207 EGKYPDDL
+207 YGKYPDDL
-215 YVEGMLHAVA
+215 YVDGMLHAVA
-225 LRSKYPRAKVLSI
+225 LRSKYPRAKLLSL
-238 DKDSALKAEGVTAV
+238 DKEEALKEEGVVAI
-252 FTAEDIPG
+252 FTAQDIPG

-273 MIGVGEITRFLGD
+273 MIGIGETTRFLGD

-294 TREHAEKAKALI
+294 TRDHADRAKEKI

-313 PFVSSIDEAKKE
+313 PFISSIDEAKKE
-325 DAPLV
+325 GAVLV
-330 HPDKGT
+330 HPEYKG

-347 DAEKAIKESDYTY
+347 DAEKAIAESDFTY
-360 TATFTTPHTEHA
+360 TAVFSTPHTEHA
-372 FLEPECALSLPT
+372 FLEPECALSIPT

-409 LPFDK
+409 LPYDK

-445 KKPVKMKLTRNE
+445 KKPVKMKLSRSE

-462 PKRHPMKETLTVG
+462 PKRHPMREKITIG
-475 VDKNGRIKGVLA
+475 VDKKGRIKGVMA
-487 KVEADTGAYQSLCGP
+487 EVEADTGAYQSLCGP

-544 TCFGLESV
+544 TCFGLESS
-552 LDRLADKIGISSW
+552 LDRLAEMVGISGW
-565 DIRYINAIKPGDELP
+565 EIRYINAIKPGDELP

-585 DPSTGLRE
+585 DSSTGLKE

-599 DIYDQNEVVGISCAM
+599 SDYYNNEIVGIACAM

-629 RLKIKDNKVVVQCA
+629 TLKVEDSKVIIKCA

-657 VVSDVSGVEGDRIIV
+657 IVADVSGIDGDDIIV
-672 EKANTYAP
+672 EKANTFAP

-693 TGEAARRASLLLKEA
+693 TGEAARRASLLIKKELEGKTLK
-708 LENRSLDELEGEE
+708 DLEGEE

-733 GSPIPNPVSHV
+733 GSPLPHPVSHV

-755 DKESGKIKKM
+755 NKESGKIEKM
-765 VAAHD
+765 IAAHD
-770 VGKAINPLSLEGQI
+770 VGRAINPLSLEGQI

-796 RERYRLK
+796 RERYRLDK
-803 DCKPI
+803 CRPI
-808 DKYGSLGLFRADEVP
+808 EKYGSLGLFRADELP
-823 PIEALIIEKKGL
+823 PIEAKVIEKEGL
-835 NVASGAIGVGEIT
+835 DVASGAIGVGEIT

-860 RRLDGK
+860 RKLDGIE
-866 DRNSLPIDDTPYSI
+866 RNSLPLPNTPYEI
-880 KPFEK
+880 KPFAK
-885 KILPKKGKRLYVN
+885 KILPKKGKRLFVN
-898 PHSRCIG
+898 PGSRCIG
-905 CKECMRACADLF
+905 CLECVRACSMLF
-917 NKTKDPELALLEIVS
+917 TKTPDPTLAFIQVRKD
-932 LKDYKPSVC
+932 KDYKPSVC
-941 IQCGKCARVC
+941 IQCGKCAKVC
-951 PEGAISLNKAGVYV
+951 PEGAITQNMAGVYT
-965 IDKKKCTGCGECRK
+965 IDKKKCTGCGKCRE
-979 ACPMKVMKIL
+979 ACPMKVMVALEDNIS
-989 PDGKTGKCI
+989 GKCI

-1004 KACPMEVLSIAQG
+1004 KACPMEVLQIAKG

>member
-1 MGITDRCHCQTEAKG
+1 
-16 PLFFVGYTRLRE
+16 
-28 HAMFRIT
+28 MFRIN
-35 VNNIIRETN
+35 VNSKHTETN
-44 ENKTLLRFL
+44 ENKSLLRYL
-53 RDDLLITSAKD
+53 RDDLRITSAKD

-77 FDGEAVRACTIT
+77 FDGEAVKACTLT

-97 VLTVEGLSNWEKRVY
+97 IVTVEGLTEWEKRVY
-112 DYAFGKKGAVQC
+112 DYAFGKAGAVQC
-124 GFCIPGMVIAAKSL
+124 GFCIPGMVMAAKGL
-138 LDKVQD
+138 LDKVPD

-171 KLAAEIFRRGELD
+171 NLAARIFREGGLE
-184 EEKEEWRIGA
+184 EEKEEWKIGA

-207 EGKYPDDL
+207 YGKYPDDL
-215 YVEGMLHAVA
+215 YVDGMLHAVA
-225 LRSKYPRAKVLSI
+225 LRSKYPRAKLLSL
-238 DKDSALKAEGVTAV
+238 DKEEALKEEGVVAI
-252 FTAEDIPG
+252 FTAQDIPG

-273 MIGVGEITRFLGD
+273 MIGIGETTRFLGD

-294 TREHAEKAKALI
+294 TRDHADRAKDKI

-313 PFVSSIDEAKKE
+313 PFISSIDEAKKE
-325 DAPLV
+325 GAVLV
-330 HPDKGT
+330 HPEYKG

-347 DAEKAIKESDYTY
+347 DAEKAIAESDFTY
-360 TATFTTPHTEHA
+360 TAVFSTPHTEHA
-372 FLEPECALSLPT
+372 FLEPECALSIPT

-409 LPFDK
+409 LPYDK

-445 KKPVKMKLTRNE
+445 KKPVKMKLSRSE

-462 PKRHPMKETLTVG
+462 PKRHPMREKITIG
-475 VDKNGRIKGVLA
+475 VDKKGRIKGVMA
-487 KVEADTGAYQSLCGP
+487 EVEADTGAYQSLCGP

-544 TCFGLESV
+544 TCFGLESS
-552 LDRLADKIGISSW
+552 LDRLAEMVGISGW
-565 DIRYINAIKPGDELP
+565 EIRYINAIKPGDELP

-585 DPSTGLRE
+585 DSSTGLKE

-599 DIYDQNEVVGISCAM
+599 SDYYNNEIVGIACAM

-629 RLKIKDNKVVVQCA
+629 TLKVEDSKVIIKCA

-657 VVSDVSGVEGDRIIV
+657 IVADVSGIDGDDIIV
-672 EKANTYAP
+672 EKANTFAP

-693 TGEAARRASLLLKEA
+693 TGEAARRASLLIKKELEGKTLK
-708 LENRSLDELEGEE
+708 DLEGEE

-733 GSPIPNPVSHV
+733 GSPLPHPVSHV

-755 DKESGKIKKM
+755 NKESGKIEKM
-765 VAAHD
+765 IAAHD
-770 VGKAINPLSLEGQI
+770 VGRAINPLSLEGQI

-796 RERYRLK
+796 RERYRLDK
-803 DCKPI
+803 CKPME
-808 DKYGSLGLFRADEVP
+808 KYGSLGLFRADELP
-823 PIEALIIEKKGL
+823 PIEAKVIEKEGL
-835 NVASGAIGVGEIT
+835 DVASGAIGVGEIT

-860 RRLDGK
+860 RKLDGIE
-866 DRNSLPIDDTPYSI
+866 RNSLPLQNTPYEI
-880 KPFEK
+880 KPFAK
-885 KILPKKGKRLYVN
+885 KILPKKGKRLFVN
-898 PHSRCIG
+898 PGSRCIG
-905 CKECMRACADLF
+905 CLECVRACSMLF
-917 NKTKDPELALLEIVS
+917 TKTPDPTLAFIQVRKD
-932 LKDYKPSVC
+932 KDYKPSVC
-941 IQCGKCARVC
+941 IQCGKCAKVC
-951 PEGAISLNKAGVYV
+951 PEGAITQNMAGVYT
-965 IDKKKCTGCGECRK
+965 IDKKKCTGCGKCRE
-979 ACPMKVMKIL
+979 ACPMKVMVALEGNIS
-989 PDGKTGKCI
+989 GKCI

-1004 KACPMEVLSIAQG
+1004 KACPMEVLQIAKG

>member
-1 MGITDRCHCQTEAKG
+1 
-16 PLFFVGYTRLRE
+16 
-28 HAMFRIT
+28 MFRIN
-35 VNNIIRETN
+35 VNSKHTETN
-44 ENKTLLRFL
+44 ENKSLLRYL
-53 RDDLLITSAKD
+53 RDDLRITSAKD

-77 FDGEAVRACTIT
+77 FDGEAVKACTLT

-97 VLTVEGLSNWEKRVY
+97 IVTVEGLTEWEKRVY
-112 DYAFGKKGAVQC
+112 DYAFGKAGAVQC
-124 GFCIPGMVIAAKSL
+124 GFCIPGMVMAAKGL
-138 LDKVQD
+138 LDKVPD

-171 KLAAEIFRRGELD
+171 NLAARIFREGGLE
-184 EEKEEWRIGA
+184 EEKEEWKIGA

-207 EGKYPDDL
+207 YGKYPDDL
-215 YVEGMLHAVA
+215 YVDGMLHAVA
-225 LRSKYPRAKVLSI
+225 LRSKYPRARLLSL
-238 DKDSALKAEGVTAV
+238 DKEEALKEEGVVAI
-252 FTAEDIPG
+252 FTAQDIPG

-273 MIGVGEITRFLGD
+273 MIGIGETTRFLGD

-294 TREHAEKAKALI
+294 TRDHADRAKEKI

-313 PFVSSIDEAKKE
+313 PFISSIDEAKKE
-325 DAPLV
+325 GAVLV
-330 HPDKGT
+330 HPEYKG

-347 DAEKAIKESDYTY
+347 DAEKAIAESDFTY
-360 TATFTTPHTEHA
+360 TAVFSTPHTEHA
-372 FLEPECALSLPT
+372 FLEPECALSIPT

-409 LPFDK
+409 LPYDK

-445 KKPVKMKLTRNE
+445 KKPVKMKLSRSE

-462 PKRHPMKETLTVG
+462 PKRHPMREKITIG
-475 VDKNGRIKGVLA
+475 VDKKGRIKGVMA
-487 KVEADTGAYQSLCGP
+487 EVEADTGAYQSLCGP

-544 TCFGLESV
+544 TCFGLESS
-552 LDRLADKIGISSW
+552 LDRLAEMVGISGW
-565 DIRYINAIKPGDELP
+565 EIRYINAIKPGDELP

-585 DPSTGLRE
+585 DPSTGLKE

-599 DIYDQNEVVGISCAM
+599 SDYYNNEIVGIACAM

-629 RLKIKDNKVVVQCA
+629 TLKVEDSKVIIKCA

-657 VVSDVSGVEGDRIIV
+657 IVADVSGIDGDDIIV
-672 EKANTYAP
+672 EKANTFAP

-693 TGEAARRASLLLKEA
+693 TGEAARRASLLIKKELEGKTLK
-708 LENRSLDELEGEE
+708 DLEGEE

-733 GSPIPNPVSHV
+733 GSPLPHPVSHV

-755 DKESGKIKKM
+755 NKESGKIEKM
-765 VAAHD
+765 IAAHD
-770 VGKAINPLSLEGQI
+770 VGRAINPLSLEGQI

-796 RERYRLK
+796 RERYRLDK
-803 DCKPI
+803 CKPME
-808 DKYGSLGLFRADEVP
+808 KYGSLGLFRADELP
-823 PIEALIIEKKGL
+823 PIEAKVIEKEGL
-835 NVASGAIGVGEIT
+835 DVASGAIGVGEIT

-860 RRLDGK
+860 RKLDGIE
-866 DRNSLPIDDTPYSI
+866 RNSLPLQNTPYEI
-880 KPFEK
+880 KPFAK
-885 KILPKKGKRLYVN
+885 KILPQKGKRLFVN
-898 PHSRCIG
+898 PGSRCIG
-905 CKECMRACADLF
+905 CLECVRACSMLF
-917 NKTKDPELALLEIVS
+917 TKTPDPTLAFIQVRKD
-932 LKDYKPSVC
+932 KDYKPSVC
-941 IQCGKCARVC
+941 IQCGKCAKVC
-951 PEGAISLNKAGVYV
+951 PEGAITQNMAGVYT
-965 IDKKKCTGCGECRK
+965 IDKKKCTGCGKCRE
-979 ACPMKVMKIL
+979 ACPMKVMVALEDNIS
-989 PDGKTGKCI
+989 GKCI

-1004 KACPMEVLSIAQG
+1004 KACPMEVLQIAKG

>member
-1 MGITDRCHCQTEAKG
+1 
-16 PLFFVGYTRLRE
+16 
-28 HAMFRIT
+28 MFRIN
-35 VNNIIRETN
+35 VNSKHTETN
-44 ENKTLLRFL
+44 ENKSLLRYL
-53 RDDLLITSAKD
+53 RDDLRITSAKD

-77 FDGEAVRACTIT
+77 FDGEAVKACTLT

-97 VLTVEGLSNWEKRVY
+97 IVTVEGLTEWEKRVY
-112 DYAFGKKGAVQC
+112 DYAFGKAGAVQC
-124 GFCIPGMVIAAKSL
+124 GFCIPGMVMAAKGL
-138 LDKVQD
+138 LDKVPD

-171 KLAAEIFRRGELD
+171 NLAARIFREGGLE
-184 EEKEEWRIGA
+184 EEKEEWKIGA

-207 EGKYPDDL
+207 YGKYPDDL
-215 YVEGMLHAVA
+215 YVDGMLHAVA
-225 LRSKYPRAKVLSI
+225 LRSKYPRAKLLSL
-238 DKDSALKAEGVTAV
+238 DKEEALKEEGVVAI
-252 FTAEDIPG
+252 FTAQDIPG

-273 MIGVGEITRFLGD
+273 MIGIGETTRFLGD

-294 TREHAEKAKALI
+294 TRDHADRAKDKI

-313 PFVSSIDEAKKE
+313 PFISSIDEAKKE
-325 DAPLV
+325 GAVLV
-330 HPDKGT
+330 HPEYKG

-347 DAEKAIKESDYTY
+347 DAEKAIAESDFTY
-360 TATFTTPHTEHA
+360 TAVFSTPHTEHA
-372 FLEPECALSLPT
+372 FLEPECALSIPT

-409 LPFDK
+409 LPYDK

-445 KKPVKMKLTRNE
+445 KKPVKMKLSRSE

-462 PKRHPMKETLTVG
+462 PKRHPMREKITIG
-475 VDKNGRIKGVLA
+475 VDKKGRIKGVMA
-487 KVEADTGAYQSLCGP
+487 EVEADTGAYQSLCGP

-544 TCFGLESV
+544 TCFGLESS
-552 LDRLADKIGISSW
+552 LDRLAEMVGISGW
-565 DIRYINAIKPGDELP
+565 EIRYINAIKPGDELP

-585 DPSTGLRE
+585 DSSTGLKE

-599 DIYDQNEVVGISCAM
+599 SDYYNNEIVGIACAM

-629 RLKIKDNKVVVQCA
+629 TLKVEDSKVIIKCA

-657 VVSDVSGVEGDRIIV
+657 IVADVSGIDGDDIIV
-672 EKANTYAP
+672 EKANTFAP

-693 TGEAARRASLLLKEA
+693 TGEAARRASLLIKKELEGKTLK
-708 LENRSLDELEGEE
+708 DLEGEE

-733 GSPIPNPVSHV
+733 GSPLPHPVSHV

-755 DKESGKIKKM
+755 NKESGKIEKM
-765 VAAHD
+765 IAAHD
-770 VGKAINPLSLEGQI
+770 VGRAINPLSLEGQI

-796 RERYRLK
+796 RERYRLDK
-803 DCKPI
+803 CRPI
-808 DKYGSLGLFRADEVP
+808 EKYGSLGLFRADELP
-823 PIEALIIEKKGL
+823 PIEAKVIEKEGL
-835 NVASGAIGVGEIT
+835 DVASGAIGVGEIT

-860 RRLDGK
+860 RKLDGIE
-866 DRNSLPIDDTPYSI
+866 RNSLPLQNTPYEI
-880 KPFEK
+880 KPFAK
-885 KILPKKGKRLYVN
+885 KILPKKGKRLFVN
-898 PHSRCIG
+898 PGSRCIG
-905 CKECMRACADLF
+905 CLECVRACSMLF
-917 NKTKDPELALLEIVS
+917 TKTPDPTLAFIQVRKD
-932 LKDYKPSVC
+932 KDYKPSVC
-941 IQCGKCARVC
+941 IQCGKCAKVC
-951 PEGAISLNKAGVYV
+951 PEGAITQNMAGVYT
-965 IDKKKCTGCGECRK
+965 IDKKKCTGCGKCRE
-979 ACPMKVMKIL
+979 ACPMKVMVALEDNIS
-989 PDGKTGKCI
+989 GKCI

-1004 KACPMEVLSIAQG
+1004 KACPMEVLQIAKG

>member
-1 MGITDRCHCQTEAKG
+1 
-16 PLFFVGYTRLRE
+16 
-28 HAMFRIT
+28 MFRIN
-35 VNNIIRETN
+35 VNSKHTETN
-44 ENKTLLRFL
+44 ENKSLLRYL
-53 RDDLLITSAKD
+53 RDDLRITSAKD

-77 FDGEAVRACTIT
+77 FDGEAVKACTLT

-97 VLTVEGLSNWEKRVY
+97 IVTVEGLTEWEKRVY
-112 DYAFGKKGAVQC
+112 DYAFGKAGAVQC
-124 GFCIPGMVIAAKSL
+124 GFCIPGMVMAAKGL
-138 LDKVQD
+138 LDKVPD

-171 KLAAEIFRRGELD
+171 NLAARIFREGGLE
-184 EEKEEWRIGA
+184 EEKEEWKIGA

-207 EGKYPDDL
+207 YGKYPDDL
-215 YVEGMLHAVA
+215 YVDGMLHAVA
-225 LRSKYPRAKVLSI
+225 LRSKYPRAKLLSL
-238 DKDSALKAEGVTAV
+238 DKEEALKEEGVVAI
-252 FTAEDIPG
+252 FTAQDIPG

-273 MIGVGEITRFLGD
+273 MIGIGETTRFLGD

-294 TREHAEKAKALI
+294 TRDHADRAKDKI

-313 PFVSSIDEAKKE
+313 PFISSIDEAKKE
-325 DAPLV
+325 GAVLV
-330 HPDKGT
+330 HPEYKG

-347 DAEKAIKESDYTY
+347 DAEKAIAESDFTY
-360 TATFTTPHTEHA
+360 TSVFSTPHTEHA
-372 FLEPECALSLPT
+372 FLEPECALSIPT

-409 LPFDK
+409 LPYDK

-445 KKPVKMKLTRNE
+445 KKPVKMKLSRSE

-462 PKRHPMKETLTVG
+462 PKRHPMREKITIG
-475 VDKNGRIKGVLA
+475 VDKKGRIKGVMA
-487 KVEADTGAYQSLCGP
+487 EVEADTGAYQSLCGP

-544 TCFGLESV
+544 TCFGLESS
-552 LDRLADKIGISSW
+552 LDRLAEMVGISGW
-565 DIRYINAIKPGDELP
+565 EIRYINAIKPGDELP

-585 DPSTGLRE
+585 DSSTGLKE

-599 DIYDQNEVVGISCAM
+599 SDYYNNEIVGIACAM

-629 RLKIKDNKVVVQCA
+629 TLKVEDSKVIIKCA

-657 VVSDVSGVEGDRIIV
+657 IVADVSGIDGDDIIV
-672 EKANTYAP
+672 EKANTFAP

-693 TGEAARRASLLLKEA
+693 TGEAARRASLLIKKELEGKTLK
-708 LENRSLDELEGEE
+708 DLEGEE

-733 GSPIPNPVSHV
+733 GSPLPHPVSHV

-755 DKESGKIKKM
+755 NKESGKIEKM
-765 VAAHD
+765 IAAHD
-770 VGKAINPLSLEGQI
+770 VGRAINPLSLEGQI

-796 RERYRLK
+796 RERYRLDK
-803 DCKPI
+803 CRPME
-808 DKYGSLGLFRADEVP
+808 KYGSLGLFRADELP
-823 PIEALIIEKKGL
+823 PIEAKVIEKEGL
-835 NVASGAIGVGEIT
+835 DVASGAIGVGEIT

-860 RRLDGK
+860 RKLDGIE
-866 DRNSLPIDDTPYSI
+866 RNSLPLQNTPYEI
-880 KPFEK
+880 KPFAK
-885 KILPKKGKRLYVN
+885 KILPKKGKRLFVN
-898 PHSRCIG
+898 PGSRCIG
-905 CKECMRACADLF
+905 CLECVRACSMLF
-917 NKTKDPELALLEIVS
+917 TKTPDPTLAFIQVRKD
-932 LKDYKPSVC
+932 KDYKPSVC
-941 IQCGKCARVC
+941 IQCGKCAKVC
-951 PEGAISLNKAGVYV
+951 PEGAITQNMAGVYT
-965 IDKKKCTGCGECRK
+965 IDKKKCTGCGKCRE
-979 ACPMKVMKIL
+979 ACPMKVMVALEDNIS
-989 PDGKTGKCI
+989 GKCI

-1004 KACPMEVLSIAQG
+1004 KACPMEVLQIAKG